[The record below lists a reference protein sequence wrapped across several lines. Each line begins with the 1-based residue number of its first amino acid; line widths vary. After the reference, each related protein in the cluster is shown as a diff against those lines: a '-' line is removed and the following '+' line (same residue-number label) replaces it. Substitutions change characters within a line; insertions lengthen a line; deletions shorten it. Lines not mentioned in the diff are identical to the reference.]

1 MSKVMLRKIMLGALC
16 AIFAACMALCC
27 VFAMAPASNVAAEG
41 SGEGST
47 SGAEDELI
55 VYEGSTFYDWAS
67 MKAYIESLHA
77 GDEETIIVGADMS
90 ANSEITV
97 PNGVSLTLT
106 SSTNDEAD
114 RKTILRASGYKG
126 ILIRVGDLADG
137 GELSVMILR
146 NIVFD
151 GNGNTNGGFV
161 NDSLIRYSDNS
172 YGEMYDGVYIQNNYL
187 VANSRS
193 NPWETEQ
200 AGAGIYLDAT
210 QNYAAEFKMYGGYN
224 GGHRTRGGRNHGG
237 AFAVDRYITQGNVN
251 IENKAAVLTI
261 NGGSVSDN
269 YAETGNGAGISLTG
283 KLIINGGLFSNNW
296 AGNDTVIYCNN
307 IAEFT
312 INGGEFCYNG
322 AGATAISA
330 IYGVAEINGG
340 KFYGNYANNVD
351 LLFHLSAWK
360 RIGCTESRL
369 TINYA
374 EFYDNYATG
383 QSTTF
388 GLIDVGQDSYLT
400 IEDCLIYNN
409 DCGYGQLFFLWDWAN
424 EVGQTRVFELNGGR
438 IYNNTARY
446 GLINSSNS
454 RNGSQIY
461 INGGEIYDNTVYGN
475 GGIIYNQNGKIVI
488 TGGEIY
494 NNKAQSGRETSDSNG
509 GAIYASGGSTEVSG
523 GEFIGN
529 TAGANGGA
537 VYIANGTFTMTGGTF
552 EGNSAAGMGG
562 AAYVTGGTFT
572 MTGGEFI
579 GNVAASYPGFYV
591 NGDINLGGDVRLE
604 GNMTSEGVE
613 QNVYLATEDAKVNIV
628 SPIAEAYIG
637 ITKLN
642 NSGVVA
648 KGSGYT
654 LQDYDALA
662 LYCDGGGDYTF
673 TVNKDLNQIVMGARS
688 AHEHVY
694 SDYRVDATCDEQGYL
709 MRVCPGCH
717 HIATWEE
724 FTDPDD
730 PAYVS
735 PDSPVYEDYGGAD
748 GGITVGGEK
757 VALAVIAPQ
766 GHAYTWV
773 NDGTDPH
780 AAYGGYFTCTHG
792 WTDVVTQEEESCG
805 SRLYL
810 KAEGIEEGGYAYTG
824 KAQTPQ
830 VWLSL
835 YSLDEEGNEIF
846 YRSITE
852 NMFTAEYA
860 DNTAA
865 GEARITLRFVTANA
879 VFNRQYTLTVPTGEN
894 MGESLGTVS
903 LTDSLSSA
911 DARPVAT
918 FTINAIPAE
927 VTVEQPA
934 IPQDGR
940 EENAW
945 YTDDADYGYFFENL
959 RKTAT
964 ADSGLMG
971 EIAGRWEWNIG
982 TAEEPVWS
990 ETPPR
995 LAAGTNVLQW
1005 RFTPTDESI
1014 TAVTGEFTVDGVEE
1028 YLPVRLNANIASV
1041 SPVTDT
1047 DGWETFKANWTF
1059 SVTYNKGNTVTLGD
1073 KSAVTAVLV
1082 GDDGTEYADL
1092 VVGTYHVKFSYT
1104 ERGETVTVTPAVSV
1118 TVIADELTGLEVVL
1132 DGAPVYDTAALEDL
1146 RAHLTVTGKHTVGE
1160 DTEVTGYTLTC
1171 VSAGGWKNEPGEYT
1185 VRVTYGQLSQEVQ
1198 VTVLANR
1205 AERLEVTFG
1214 QEKPVYTSTE
1224 KSDIADYG
1232 TLAVTVFYSDGSEKA
1247 LSYDASGM
1255 SGYTIEEGTFADG
1268 DTVAIYYKETDK
1280 AGSVASVSA
1289 QVRAVVDAVRA
1300 THISYEVKEGAHIF
1314 TSDTTPSAIK
1324 DKLTVTLHYND
1335 GTSESVEHF
1344 TVESVSLSSGGEL
1357 TFVVAAEKDGET
1369 FRTEGTVTPEEVA
1382 PESLEVALQAGAGT
1396 IYVTEDAES
1405 IKAYLTVKVLYNNGT
1420 EKELAPSEYAAAISG
1435 GELQPG
1441 SNTLVITY
1449 EGEGASLSRTFA
1461 VDAEAVYFDRIEVE
1475 VKAEYGSGTQIRD
1488 GVLFTSDDAESVK
1501 AYITVT
1507 GYWNDE
1513 TQTEIPVYSYTVT
1526 GSFEAGGQKFT
1537 VHYTDDSDRATHTAT
1552 FTANVTNVALESI
1565 TAEFRQGGNTIYANT
1580 SPDDVRSMLT
1590 VTAHY
1595 NDGTSR
1601 VISTGYTVQVNGGA
1615 GFAEDGENVI
1625 TVTYTDNEVTKE
1637 ATASGSV
1644 VVTKKALAG
1653 VRAESVQGSG
1663 VLYAS
1668 ADWNRVSGYLAVY
1681 AVYNDGSET
1690 RLSYDASGESGYTL
1704 TGNLHESET
1713 VTVLFMQ
1720 YNTQVTLN
1728 VIPVEVVSIDEVTVA
1743 DGATFYT
1750 NTSLETVKNYLTV
1763 NVTYN
1768 DGNSGTLASSEY
1780 ELTGELTAG
1789 VSTLTVS
1796 ANGQSQTVQV
1806 TVTDDAITGIA
1817 SVSASQ
1823 GGAVIYSDAT
1833 AEELKAYL
1841 TVTVTL
1847 NNGGAKA
1854 LSAEDYALEFTD
1866 GGITGEKYLIRI
1878 EGTNFLYEW
1887 ENTLSITQV
1896 EPTELEVTFEQ
1907 GDLVVL
1913 SNTPLRT
1920 LADYLTVRVKYN
1932 NSEDWTELSYGG
1944 ADGYTLSGSFGT
1956 AEADVQITVKYSYNG
1971 AEVTDTITVH
1981 VTATSATGIEA
1992 ELSAEVPVVY
2002 ATAAHASD
2010 AELKALV
2017 EGCLTVRLVYNN
2029 GAVQNLSAASYTL
2042 SVDGEWAAGEVTVK
2056 VSYNTFET
2064 TFTLNVLEA
2073 EVTNIAAEWNETAVY
2088 TNDTFDEV
2096 KSALTVTA
2104 YYNDGTS
2111 RDLESGEYAL
2121 LESEG
2126 SLALGGTVT
2135 FTVQYSDGGVLR
2147 TCDVTVTVTVNLP
2160 TAVNAEAKGGVTLY
2174 PTSSAEAVKNALT
2187 VTVTYTDGSQKEVT
2201 NFELGEYTLAAGSVS
2216 IPVSYTE
2223 RGERVETSVQVT
2235 VSEVTVGNISVS
2247 WKSGSQPTVY
2257 TSASL
2262 DSLKAL
2268 ITVTGTGTDGSTDMG
2283 EIADYTLSV
2292 QNGTWG
2298 QAGEVTVLVTYAEN
2312 VTATFT
2318 VTLTAYV
2325 LATDGVEFDQD
2336 FVIYEGYAFDD
2347 VKAQIEENLSVVL
2360 TWTDG
2365 ANHYAEHEYG
2375 IVSVTG
2381 EDGAGRVTVNY
2392 TVDGS
2397 PKSAEVTLALTEDKI
2412 VSFRIEMN
2420 GGYALYTSGSAND
2433 VTEQSRLVAVHAS
2446 GNETEESWGAYSAML
2461 QASGWAAGG
2470 EVSVTARVYNAAGD
2484 MLLGTAQVTVTV
2496 TQVRVAEFDVM
2507 ASARPGQTI
2516 WTSDTAEELFAKLS
2530 LIVYNIYNNDGSAA
2544 AAPSLTA
2551 ANLSLG
2557 GLDGTTRTVHVTY
2570 FNGYENVE
2578 TSFTVEAEEPY
2589 VVHVEAASVSGGTV
2603 TVIAGSQFD
2612 AIKQY
2617 FTVTATYSDG
2627 ETRVLDADEYTIS
2640 GDISEAGEGK
2650 ELTFACTLGEGG
2662 AEVSDTFAVTAE
2674 EAVLESIRAT
2684 FTQGSAEFY
2693 IHEFAQD
2700 LAESGLVQLVA
2711 RFNNGQEI
2719 SVTLT
2724 EEMITLPAGGL
2735 KEGQNNT
2742 VTVTYAYG
2750 DVSKTA
2756 TVEVYVT
2763 AKALESIR
2771 AEWTGEETVYTSTQ
2785 IESLKAHIMVTLVYN
2800 DGTTEETQDFEI
2812 TTTRLTAGT
2821 NRIDVQYAPEEGE
2834 ALTASFGLDVTEVKV
2849 SGITAV
2855 WTNGEQPEVYDT
2867 TDLKTLLT
2875 VTAANNDGSPAGTLA
2890 STAYRV
2896 EGTLTAGQ
2904 ECTVRIVYNADESI
2918 YFELSVQVEETLVT
2932 EITASYNENV
2942 GGYVFTSTSFEEWAQ
2957 GNGFTV
2963 TATYN
2968 NGTSR
2973 NLSKGEYTL
2982 AFTSGTA
2989 FTEGTTSVT
2998 ATYAGEDYVGAAAPS
3013 SAFDVTVYGIAVS
3026 SAEVTFGGVK
3036 VTSGDSLDTLK
3047 EQLTAALSA
3056 EVSFNNGQQYAFTIT
3071 AEYSDWQVSDGRWT
3085 AKAAWTIRGNGFADY
3100 TGESTLEI
3108 GGDVTYTITY
3118 EGVNESEL
3126 SGLTTEYTVSDADIS
3141 LGALSRDGYTFGGWS
3156 GTGVSENVF
3165 DTATAQDVTIAASW
3179 TIVAPEI
3186 SGLENVTATY
3196 TPEGTTLTAGV
3207 EETDGLMYAY
3217 QWYRGEELLSG
3228 QTGISLTL
3236 KGVAASGTYKL
3247 VVTVSGDDAQSVTAE
3262 KEVTVT
3268 INKATASA
3276 PAAPEVT
3283 GELTY
3288 GQALS
3293 DLTLTENWAWVNG
3306 DTVPAVSDSGTTGYG
3321 VRIAVDDENYDWSSV
3336 VGYTDG
3342 YYTATVTVTVNA
3354 KEITVAITPNGGTY
3368 NDVTGATAALD
3379 PESLVGEDNPTV
3391 TLTYTSTGGYNS
3403 TDVPENAGTYTV
3415 TASISDG
3422 NYKLTGPVSAEFVIK
3437 KASVIRPTEDA
3448 DADGF
3453 VYTGE
3458 QRTYMPE
3465 GFDEEKMNISG
3476 NVQTDANEDGY
3487 TVTVSLKDAANYKW
3501 ATGDASADIEF
3512 KFVIRKAAPEYEKP
3526 EDLTATYGDTLASVT
3541 LPEGWA
3547 WESEAGTFVG
3557 NAGSNTFTATFTPD
3571 DTENYNIV
3579 TGVELTV
3586 QVAKATPNVTAEV
3599 ETDGTVYTSDS
3610 LYGIGLTANAGGV
3623 AGEIA
3628 WDEGQTLTAG
3638 ENSYTWTFTPTDT
3651 DNYNTVAGSSTI
3663 IVTAVAETSIT
3674 VTKQPDKT
3682 DYTAFETFV
3691 SDGMEVTLYY
3701 NDGTSKTVS
3710 DYTLSIVGQ
3719 DDMVLRY
3726 GADGNVTV
3734 TVTYNG
3740 HTAEV
3745 QVTVKK
3751 IVVEVPS
3758 AASGLV
3764 YNGAAQVGVAENDA
3778 YTVTGGSA
3786 TNAGSYEATVTLKDS
3801 ENYAWSEAFDG
3812 KVTWS
3817 IAKADLTLGVTLEG
3831 WTYGESANTPVLSGN
3846 TAGGEVTYLYT
3857 GDGYSSDKAPTDA
3870 GKYTLTVTVAETQ
3883 NYKGGTA
3890 ECTFT
3895 VEKATAEVPEIA
3907 DKTYTGEH
3915 LDSGLADT
3923 DLYTVQEDNGGTE
3936 QGEYTVTLKLKD
3948 AANYKWASGD
3958 EDGDGVLTLTYKIAK
3973 TQNEWTEEVSI
3984 EGWTYGESA
3993 NAPAFEAKFGGD
4005 MAVVEYKPA
4014 GAEDSA
4020 YTAEVPVNAGSY
4032 MVRVTIAETDEYAV
4046 LTGTAEFT
4054 IAKAKYDM
4062 SGVAFA
4068 DKSVSYSGEAQTME
4082 ISGTLPAGV
4091 TVTYVYTKGGETVD
4105 SAVEAGEYTVTAVFA
4120 GDAAN
4125 YEPIPSMT
4133 ATLIIEKEEE
4143 ALTTGEIVGISV
4155 GGAACVGLGAAW
4167 IVLLRKKRRIGR

>member
-41 SGEGST
+41 SGEGSS

-77 GDEETIIVGADMS
+77 GDEETIIVGADMT
-90 ANSEITV
+90 ADDLIGI
-97 PNGVSLTLT
+97 PDGVKITLT
-106 SSTNDEAD
+106 SPTNDAAD
-114 RKTILRASGYKG
+114 RRTIKRSDTYHEVC
-126 ILIRVGDLADG
+126 IRVGVDASGSELAT
-137 GELSVMILR
+137 LILR
-146 NIVFD
+146 DIVIE
-151 GNGNTNGGFV
+151 GNGETTQQF
-161 NDSLIRYSDNS
+161 DDLSFLWYTDQS
-172 YGEMYDGVYIQNNYL
+172 YGEMYDGVYLRYHDIKSG
-187 VANSRS
+187 SRG
-193 NPWETEQ
+193 
-200 AGAGIYLDAT
+200 GAIYLDAS
-210 QNYAAEFKMYGGYN
+210 QSAASKFVMYGGYI
-224 GGHRTRGGRNHGG
+224 GENHSNLRSGNCG
-237 AFAVDRYITQGNVN
+237 AVAILRYVAGEVSNPATFIV
-251 IENKAAVLTI
+251 E
-261 NGGSVSDN
+261 GGSVSDN
-269 YAETGNGAGISLTG
+269 NGHDGYGAGFSVTG
-283 KLIINGGLFSNNW
+283 KLIVNGGKFFNNV
-296 AGNDTVIYCNN
+296 AGYDTVMYSDLN
-307 IAEFT
+307 AEYE
-312 INGGEFCYNG
+312 INGGEFAYNEAKVSTSITALYGSMTIRNAVFHHNRASDVDVLFHTARHARSVEDSVLTIESAIIYDNYSTNPDNKYVGLFDGAAGGHIIINDCEVYNNDLG
-322 AGATAISA
+322 AGQLFLLRPWSTITNQPISL
-330 IYGVAEINGG
+330 EINGG
-340 KFYGNYANNVD
+340 EFYENTCTDA
-351 LLFHLSAWK
+351 LFHVRNRMDPGDDEGSKA
-360 RIGCTESRL
+360 S
-369 TINYA
+369 
-374 EFYDNYATG
+374 
-383 QSTTF
+383 S
-388 GLIDVGQDSYLT
+388 V
-400 IEDCLIYNN
+400 
-409 DCGYGQLFFLWDWAN
+409 
-424 EVGQTRVFELNGGR
+424 EVTVNGGTFR
-438 IYNNTARY
+438 DNTILGGNGGVIYLESGT
-446 GLINSSNS
+446 LTV
-454 RNGSQIY
+454 
-461 INGGEIYDNTVYGN
+461 NGGEFLDNELQSGN
-475 GGIIYNQNGKIVI
+475 GGGIYL
-488 TGGEIY
+488 
-494 NNKAQSGRETSDSNG
+494 SG
-509 GAIYASGGSTEVSG
+509 
-523 GEFIGN
+523 
-529 TAGANGGA
+529 
-537 VYIANGTFTMTGGTF
+537 GTFTMTGGTF

-648 KGSGYT
+648 EGSGYT

-673 TVNKDLNQIVMGARS
+673 TVNKDLNQIEMGERS

-724 FTDPDD
+724 FTNPDD

-748 GGITVGGEK
+748 GGIMVDGEK
-757 VALAVIAPQ
+757 IALAVIAPQ

-835 YSLDEEGNEIF
+835 YSLDEDGNEIF

-865 GEARITLRFVTANA
+865 GEAKITLRFVTASA

-903 LTDSLSSA
+903 LTDSLSSS
-911 DARPVAT
+911 DAQPVVM

-982 TAEEPVWS
+982 TAEAPEWS

-1185 VRVTYGQLSQEVQ
+1185 VRVTYGQLSQEVR

-1289 QVRAVVDAVRA
+1289 EMRVVVDDVRPS
-1300 THISYEVKEGAHIF
+1300 HISYEVKEGEHIF
-1314 TSDTTPSAIK
+1314 TTDTTPTAIQ

-1461 VDAEAVYFDRIEVE
+1461 VDAEAVYFERIEVE

-1526 GSFEAGGQKFT
+1526 GSFEAGIMQTFT
-1537 VHYTDDSDRATHTAT
+1537 VHYTDDSDRATHTAR

-1841 TVTVTL
+1841 TVTVNL
-1847 NNGGAKA
+1847 NNGGTKA

-1866 GGITGEKYLIRI
+1866 GGIAGETYLIRI

-1896 EPTELEVTFEQ
+1896 APTDLDVTFEQ

-2002 ATAAHASD
+2002 ATAAHAND

-2088 TNDTFDEV
+2088 TNDTLDEV

-2104 YYNDGTS
+2104 YYNDGSS
-2111 RDLESGEYAL
+2111 RDLESGEYTL
-2121 LESEG
+2121 RESAG

-2135 FTVQYSDGGVLR
+2135 FTVQYSDGGVLM
-2147 TCDVTVTVTVNLP
+2147 TCGVTVTVTVNLP

-2174 PTSSAEAVKNALT
+2174 PTSSAETVKNALT

-2223 RGERVETSVQVT
+2223 RGERVETSVQDT

-2318 VTLTAYV
+2318 VTLTAYE

-2381 EDGAGRVTVNY
+2381 EDGGETVKVTY
-2392 TVDGS
+2392 EVDGS
-2397 PKSAEVTLALTEDKI
+2397 EKTAEVSLTLTEDAV

-2433 VTEQSRLVAVHAS
+2433 VTAQSRLVAVHAS

-2461 QASGWAAGG
+2461 QAGGWAAGG

-2650 ELTFACTLGEGG
+2650 ELTFTCTLGEGG

-2684 FTQGSAEFY
+2684 FTQGGAEFY

-2724 EEMITLPAGGL
+2724 EGMISLPAGGL

-2763 AKALESIR
+2763 AKALEGIT
-2771 AEWTGEETVYTSTQ
+2771 AEWTGEGTVYASTQ

-2800 DGTTEETQDFEI
+2800 DGTTEDAQDFEI
-2812 TTTRLTAGT
+2812 TTTHLTAGS

-2834 ALTASFGLDVTEVKV
+2834 ALTASFELDVTEVKV

-2973 NLSKGEYTL
+2973 NLAKGEYTL
-2982 AFTSGTA
+2982 AFTSGNA
-2989 FTEGTTSVT
+2989 FTEGTTGVT
-2998 ATYAGEDYVGAAAPS
+2998 ATYAGEDYAGAAAPS
-3013 SAFDVTVYGIAVS
+3013 AAFDVTVRAIEVS
-3026 SAEVTFGGVK
+3026 SAEVTFNGVK
-3036 VTSGDSLDTLK
+3036 VTSADSLDTLK

-3056 EVSFNNGQQYAFTIT
+3056 QVSFNNGQQYAFTIT

-3085 AKAAWTIRGNGFADY
+3085 AKAAWTITGEGFEAY
-3100 TGESTLEI
+3100 TGESALEI
-3108 GGDVTYTITY
+3108 GGDITYTITY
-3118 EGVNESEL
+3118 EGVNEDEL

-3141 LGALSRDGYTFGGWS
+3141 LDTLSRDGYTFGGWS
-3156 GTGVSENVF
+3156 GTGVSGNVF
-3165 DTATAQDVTIAASW
+3165 DTAAAADVTIAANW

-3186 SGLENVTATY
+3186 SGLEDVTATY

-3217 QWYRGEELLSG
+3217 QWYKGVEPLDG

-3247 VVTVSGDDAQSVTAE
+3247 VVTVSGADADNVTAE

-3268 INKATASA
+3268 IDKATASA

-3293 DLTLTENWAWVNG
+3293 ALTLTENWAWVSG

-3321 VRIAVDDENYDWSSV
+3321 VRIAVDDENYDWSGTD
-3336 VGYTDG
+3336 GYADG

-3354 KEITVAITPNGGTY
+3354 KEITVTITPNGGTY

-3379 PESLVGEDNPTV
+3379 PDALVGEDDLTV
-3391 TLTYTSTGGYNS
+3391 TLTYTSIGGYNS
-3403 TDVPENAGTYTV
+3403 TVVPTDAGTYTV

-3422 NYKLTGPVSAEFVIK
+3422 NYKLTGTVTAEFVI
-3437 KASVIRPTEDA
+3437 E
-3448 DADGF
+3448 
-3453 VYTGE
+3453 
-3458 QRTYMPE
+3458 
-3465 GFDEEKMNISG
+3465 
-3476 NVQTDANEDGY
+3476 
-3487 TVTVSLKDAANYKW
+3487 
-3501 ATGDASADIEF
+3501 
-3512 KFVIRKAAPEYEKP
+3512 KAAPDYVKP
-3526 EDLTATYGDTLASVT
+3526 ENLTATYGDVLASVV
-3541 LPEGWA
+3541 LPAGWS
-3547 WESEAGTFVG
+3547 WESEEDTLVG
-3557 NAGSNTFTATFTPD
+3557 NAGSNTFTAAFTPD
-3571 DTENYNIV
+3571 DTANYNIV

-3586 QVAKATPNVTAEV
+3586 QVAKATPNVTATV
-3599 ETDGTVYTSDS
+3599 NTDGTVYTSDS
-3610 LYGIGLTANAGGV
+3610 LYEIEITAEAGGV
-3623 AGEIA
+3623 AGEIV
-3628 WDEGQTLTAG
+3628 WNEGQTLTAG

-3651 DNYNTVAGSSTI
+3651 DNYNTVTGSSEI
-3663 IVTAVAETSIT
+3663 AVSAMEETGIT
-3674 VTKQPDKT
+3674 VTKQPTKT
-3682 DYTAFETFV
+3682 DYTALESFAA
-3691 SDGMEVTLYY
+3691 DGMEVTLYY
-3701 NDGTSKTVS
+3701 ADGASKVIS
-3710 DYTLSIVGQ
+3710 DYTLSIAGQ

-3726 GADGNVTV
+3726 GTDGSVTV

-3758 AASGLV
+3758 AVSGLV
-3764 YNGAAQVGVAENDA
+3764 YNGSVQVGVAENDA

-3786 TNAGSYEATVTLKDS
+3786 TSAGNYEATVALRDS
-3801 ENYAWSEAFDG
+3801 ENYVWSGVFNG
-3812 KVTWS
+3812 TISWS
-3817 IAKADLTLGVTLEG
+3817 
-3831 WTYGESANTPVLSGN
+3831 
-3846 TAGGEVTYLYT
+3846 
-3857 GDGYSSDKAPTDA
+3857 
-3870 GKYTLTVTVAETQ
+3870 
-3883 NYKGGTA
+3883 
-3890 ECTFT
+3890 
-3895 VEKATAEVPEIA
+3895 
-3907 DKTYTGEH
+3907 
-3915 LDSGLADT
+3915 
-3923 DLYTVQEDNGGTE
+3923 
-3936 QGEYTVTLKLKD
+3936 
-3948 AANYKWASGD
+3948 
-3958 EDGDGVLTLTYKIAK
+3958 
-3973 TQNEWTEEVSI
+3973 
-3984 EGWTYGESA
+3984 
-3993 NAPAFEAKFGGD
+3993 
-4005 MAVVEYKPA
+4005 
-4014 GAEDSA
+4014 
-4020 YTAEVPVNAGSY
+4020 
-4032 MVRVTIAETDEYAV
+4032 
-4046 LTGTAEFT
+4046 

-4062 SGVAFA
+4062 SGVTFE
-4068 DKSVSYSGEAQTME
+4068 DKTVGYSGEAQTIE

-4091 TVTYVYTKGGETVD
+4091 TVTYTYTKDGETVD
-4105 SAVEAGEYTVTAVFA
+4105 SAAEAGEYTVTAVFA
-4120 GDAAN
+4120 GDADN
-4125 YEPIPSMT
+4125 YEAIASMT
-4133 ATLIIEKEEE
+4133 ATLTVE
-4143 ALTTGEIVGISV
+4143 ASGTGITGGEIAGLAV
-4155 GGAACVGLGAAW
+4155 GGAACVGLG
-4167 IVLLRKKRRIGR
+4167 IVLVVLRRKTRRLGR

>member
-1 MSKVMLRKIMLGALC
+1 M
-16 AIFAACMALCC
+16 
-27 VFAMAPASNVAAEG
+27 
-41 SGEGST
+41 
-47 SGAEDELI
+47 
-55 VYEGSTFYDWAS
+55 
-67 MKAYIESLHA
+67 
-77 GDEETIIVGADMS
+77 
-90 ANSEITV
+90 
-97 PNGVSLTLT
+97 
-106 SSTNDEAD
+106 
-114 RKTILRASGYKG
+114 
-126 ILIRVGDLADG
+126 
-137 GELSVMILR
+137 
-146 NIVFD
+146 
-151 GNGNTNGGFV
+151 
-161 NDSLIRYSDNS
+161 
-172 YGEMYDGVYIQNNYL
+172 
-187 VANSRS
+187 
-193 NPWETEQ
+193 
-200 AGAGIYLDAT
+200 
-210 QNYAAEFKMYGGYN
+210 
-224 GGHRTRGGRNHGG
+224 
-237 AFAVDRYITQGNVN
+237 
-251 IENKAAVLTI
+251 
-261 NGGSVSDN
+261 
-269 YAETGNGAGISLTG
+269 
-283 KLIINGGLFSNNW
+283 
-296 AGNDTVIYCNN
+296 
-307 IAEFT
+307 
-312 INGGEFCYNG
+312 
-322 AGATAISA
+322 
-330 IYGVAEINGG
+330 
-340 KFYGNYANNVD
+340 
-351 LLFHLSAWK
+351 
-360 RIGCTESRL
+360 
-369 TINYA
+369 
-374 EFYDNYATG
+374 
-383 QSTTF
+383 
-388 GLIDVGQDSYLT
+388 
-400 IEDCLIYNN
+400 
-409 DCGYGQLFFLWDWAN
+409 
-424 EVGQTRVFELNGGR
+424 
-438 IYNNTARY
+438 
-446 GLINSSNS
+446 
-454 RNGSQIY
+454 
-461 INGGEIYDNTVYGN
+461 
-475 GGIIYNQNGKIVI
+475 
-488 TGGEIY
+488 
-494 NNKAQSGRETSDSNG
+494 
-509 GAIYASGGSTEVSG
+509 
-523 GEFIGN
+523 
-529 TAGANGGA
+529 
-537 VYIANGTFTMTGGTF
+537 
-552 EGNSAAGMGG
+552 
-562 AAYVTGGTFT
+562 
-572 MTGGEFI
+572 
-579 GNVAASYPGFYV
+579 
-591 NGDINLGGDVRLE
+591 
-604 GNMTSEGVE
+604 
-613 QNVYLATEDAKVNIV
+613 
-628 SPIAEAYIG
+628 
-637 ITKLN
+637 
-642 NSGVVA
+642 
-648 KGSGYT
+648 
-654 LQDYDALA
+654 
-662 LYCDGGGDYTF
+662 
-673 TVNKDLNQIVMGARS
+673 
-688 AHEHVY
+688 
-694 SDYRVDATCDEQGYL
+694 
-709 MRVCPGCH
+709 
-717 HIATWEE
+717 
-724 FTDPDD
+724 
-730 PAYVS
+730 
-735 PDSPVYEDYGGAD
+735 
-748 GGITVGGEK
+748 
-757 VALAVIAPQ
+757 
-766 GHAYTWV
+766 
-773 NDGTDPH
+773 
-780 AAYGGYFTCTHG
+780 
-792 WTDVVTQEEESCG
+792 
-805 SRLYL
+805 
-810 KAEGIEEGGYAYTG
+810 
-824 KAQTPQ
+824 
-830 VWLSL
+830 
-835 YSLDEEGNEIF
+835 
-846 YRSITE
+846 
-852 NMFTAEYA
+852 
-860 DNTAA
+860 
-865 GEARITLRFVTANA
+865 
-879 VFNRQYTLTVPTGEN
+879 
-894 MGESLGTVS
+894 
-903 LTDSLSSA
+903 
-911 DARPVAT
+911 
-918 FTINAIPAE
+918 
-927 VTVEQPA
+927 
-934 IPQDGR
+934 
-940 EENAW
+940 
-945 YTDDADYGYFFENL
+945 
-959 RKTAT
+959 
-964 ADSGLMG
+964 
-971 EIAGRWEWNIG
+971 
-982 TAEEPVWS
+982 
-990 ETPPR
+990 
-995 LAAGTNVLQW
+995 
-1005 RFTPTDESI
+1005 
-1014 TAVTGEFTVDGVEE
+1014 
-1028 YLPVRLNANIASV
+1028 
-1041 SPVTDT
+1041 
-1047 DGWETFKANWTF
+1047 
-1059 SVTYNKGNTVTLGD
+1059 
-1073 KSAVTAVLV
+1073 LV
-1082 GDDGTEYADL
+1082 GDDGREYADL

-1132 DGAPVYDTAALEDL
+1132 DDAPVYDTAALEDL
-1146 RAHLTVTGKHTVGE
+1146 RAHLTVTGKHTVGD

-1232 TLAVTVFYSDGSEKA
+1232 TLAVTVFYSDGSEKV

-1289 QVRAVVDAVRA
+1289 EVRVVVDDVRPS
-1300 THISYEVKEGAHIF
+1300 HISYEVKEGEHIF
-1314 TSDTTPSAIK
+1314 TTDTTPTAIQ

-1382 PESLEVALQAGAGT
+1382 PESLEVALRAGAGT

-1420 EKELAPSEYAAAISG
+1420 EKELAPSDYAAAISG

-1461 VDAEAVYFDRIEVE
+1461 VDAEAVYFERIEVE

-1526 GSFEAGGQKFT
+1526 GSFAAGMQTFT

-1552 FTANVTNVALESI
+1552 FTANVTEVALESI

-1580 SPDDVRSMLT
+1580 SPDDVRSMLR
-1590 VTAHY
+1590 VVAHY

-1713 VTVLFMQ
+1713 VTVLYKQ
-1720 YNTQVTLN
+1720 YNAQATLN
-1728 VIPVEVVSIDEVTVA
+1728 VIPVEVVSIDEVTVEG
-1743 DGATFYT
+1743 GATFYT

-1763 NVTYN
+1763 KVAYN
-1768 DGNSGTLASSEY
+1768 DGNSGTLAPSEY
-1780 ELTGELTAG
+1780 ELTGEMTAG
-1789 VSTLTVS
+1789 EAELTVS
-1796 ANGQSQTVQV
+1796 VNGQSQTVQV

-1841 TVTVTL
+1841 TVTVNL
-1847 NNGGAKA
+1847 NNGGTKA

-1866 GGITGEKYLIRI
+1866 GGIAGETYLIRI

-1896 EPTELEVTFEQ
+1896 APTELDVTFEQ

-1992 ELSAEVPVVY
+1992 ELSAEVPVIY

-2088 TNDTFDEV
+2088 TNDTLDEV

-2104 YYNDGTS
+2104 YYNDGSS
-2111 RDLESGEYAL
+2111 RDLESGEYTL
-2121 LESEG
+2121 RESAG

-2135 FTVQYSDGGVLR
+2135 FMVQYSEGGALR
-2147 TCDVTVTVTVNLP
+2147 TYNVTVTVTVNVP

-2247 WKSGSQPTVY
+2247 WKSGSQPAVY

-2268 ITVTGTGTDGSTDMG
+2268 ITVTGTGTDGSTNMG

-2292 QNGTWG
+2292 QTGTWG
-2298 QAGEVTVLVTYAEN
+2298 QEGEVTVLVTYAEN

-2318 VTLTAYV
+2318 VTLTAYE
-2325 LATDGVEFDQD
+2325 LATDGVEFNQD
-2336 FVIYEGYAFDD
+2336 FVIYEGYTFDD

-2381 EDGAGRVTVNY
+2381 EDG
-2392 TVDGS
+2392 
-2397 PKSAEVTLALTEDKI
+2397 
-2412 VSFRIEMN
+2412 
-2420 GGYALYTSGSAND
+2420 
-2433 VTEQSRLVAVHAS
+2433 
-2446 GNETEESWGAYSAML
+2446 
-2461 QASGWAAGG
+2461 G
-2470 EVSVTARVYNAAGD
+2470 E
-2484 MLLGTAQVTVTV
+2484 
-2496 TQVRVAEFDVM
+2496 
-2507 ASARPGQTI
+2507 
-2516 WTSDTAEELFAKLS
+2516 
-2530 LIVYNIYNNDGSAA
+2530 
-2544 AAPSLTA
+2544 
-2551 ANLSLG
+2551 
-2557 GLDGTTRTVHVTY
+2557 
-2570 FNGYENVE
+2570 
-2578 TSFTVEAEEPY
+2578 
-2589 VVHVEAASVSGGTV
+2589 
-2603 TVIAGSQFD
+2603 TVIHD
-2612 AIKQY
+2612 
-2617 FTVTATYSDG
+2617 
-2627 ETRVLDADEYTIS
+2627 
-2640 GDISEAGEGK
+2640 
-2650 ELTFACTLGEGG
+2650 
-2662 AEVSDTFAVTAE
+2662 
-2674 EAVLESIRAT
+2674 
-2684 FTQGSAEFY
+2684 
-2693 IHEFAQD
+2693 FAQD
-2700 LAESGLVQLVA
+2700 LAASGLVQLVA

-2724 EEMITLPAGGL
+2724 DGMISLPADGL

-2756 TVEVYVT
+2756 TIEVYVT
-2763 AKALESIR
+2763 AKALEGIT
-2771 AEWTGEETVYTSTQ
+2771 AEWTGEGTVYTSTQ

-2800 DGTTEETQDFEI
+2800 DGTTEDAQDFEI

-2973 NLSKGEYTL
+2973 NLAKGEYTL
-2982 AFTSGTA
+2982 AFTSGNA
-2989 FTEGTTSVT
+2989 FTEGTTGVT
-2998 ATYAGEDYVGAAAPS
+2998 ATYAGEDYAGAAAPS
-3013 SAFDVTVYGIAVS
+3013 AAFDVTVRAIEVS
-3026 SAEVTFGGVK
+3026 SAEVTFNGVK
-3036 VTSGDSLDTLK
+3036 VTSADSLETLK
-3047 EQLTAALSA
+3047 DKFTAALSA
-3056 EVSFNNGQQYAFTIT
+3056 QVSFNNGQQYAFTIT

-3100 TGESTLEI
+3100 AGESTLEI

-3118 EGVNESEL
+3118 EGVSEGEL
-3126 SGLTTEYTVSDADIS
+3126 ASLTQEYTVSDAD
-3141 LGALSRDGYTFGGWS
+3141 LELTAFSREGYTFGGWS
-3156 GTGVSENVF
+3156 GTGVSGNVF

-3217 QWYRGEELLSG
+3217 QWYKGVEPLDG

-3247 VVTVSGDDAQSVTAE
+3247 VVTVSGDDADNVTAE

-3268 INKATASA
+3268 INKAAASVPVA
-3276 PAAPEVT
+3276 PKVT

-3293 DLTLTENWAWVNG
+3293 ALTLTENWAWVNG

-3321 VRIAVDDENYDWSSV
+3321 VRIAVDDENYDWSGTD
-3336 VGYTDG
+3336 GYADG

-3354 KEITVAITPNGGTY
+3354 KEITVTITPNGGTY

-3379 PESLVGEDNPTV
+3379 PDALVGEDDLTV

-3403 TDVPENAGTYTV
+3403 TDVPTDAGTYTV

-3422 NYKLTGPVSAEFVIK
+3422 NYKLTGMVTAEFVIE

-3448 DADGF
+3448 EGF

-3487 TVTVSLKDAANYKW
+3487 TVTVSLKDADNYKW
-3501 ATGDASADIEF
+3501 ATGDTSADIEF
-3512 KFVIRKAAPEYEKP
+3512 EFVIRKAAPDYEKP
-3526 EDLTATYGDTLASVT
+3526 ENLTATYGDVLASVD
-3541 LPEGWA
+3541 LPAGWS
-3547 WESEAGTFVG
+3547 WESEEDTLVG
-3557 NAGSNTFTATFTPD
+3557 NAGSNTFTAAFTPD
-3571 DTENYNIV
+3571 DTANYNIV

-3586 QVAKATPNVTAEV
+3586 QVAKATPNVTATV
-3599 ETDGTVYTSDS
+3599 NTDGTVYTSDS
-3610 LYGIGLTANAGGV
+3610 LYEIEITADAGGV
-3623 AGEIA
+3623 AGEIV
-3628 WDEGQTLTAG
+3628 WNEGQALTAG

-3651 DNYNTVAGSSTI
+3651 DNYNTVTGSSKI
-3663 IVTAVAETSIT
+3663 AVSAMEETGIT
-3674 VTKQPDKT
+3674 VTKQPTKT
-3682 DYTAFETFV
+3682 DYTALESFAA
-3691 SDGMEVTLYY
+3691 DGMEVTLYY
-3701 NDGTSKTVS
+3701 ADGASKVIS
-3710 DYTLSIVGQ
+3710 DYTLSIAGQ

-3726 GADGNVTV
+3726 GTDGSVTV
-3734 TVTYNG
+3734 KVTYNG

-3745 QVTVKK
+3745 QVTVEK

-3758 AASGLV
+3758 AVTGLV
-3764 YNGAAQVGVAENDA
+3764 YNGSVQVGVAENDA

-3786 TNAGSYEATVTLKDS
+3786 TSAGNYEATVTLKDG
-3801 ENYAWSEAFDG
+3801 ENYAWSEEFDG
-3812 KVTWS
+3812 TISWS
-3817 IAKADLTLGVTLEG
+3817 
-3831 WTYGESANTPVLSGN
+3831 
-3846 TAGGEVTYLYT
+3846 
-3857 GDGYSSDKAPTDA
+3857 
-3870 GKYTLTVTVAETQ
+3870 
-3883 NYKGGTA
+3883 
-3890 ECTFT
+3890 
-3895 VEKATAEVPEIA
+3895 
-3907 DKTYTGEH
+3907 
-3915 LDSGLADT
+3915 
-3923 DLYTVQEDNGGTE
+3923 
-3936 QGEYTVTLKLKD
+3936 
-3948 AANYKWASGD
+3948 
-3958 EDGDGVLTLTYKIAK
+3958 
-3973 TQNEWTEEVSI
+3973 
-3984 EGWTYGESA
+3984 
-3993 NAPAFEAKFGGD
+3993 
-4005 MAVVEYKPA
+4005 
-4014 GAEDSA
+4014 
-4020 YTAEVPVNAGSY
+4020 
-4032 MVRVTIAETDEYAV
+4032 
-4046 LTGTAEFT
+4046 

-4062 SGVAFA
+4062 SGVAFE
-4068 DKSVSYSGEAQTME
+4068 DKIVSYSGEAQT
-4082 ISGTLPAGV
+4082 IAVSGTLPAGV
-4091 TVTYVYTKGGETVD
+4091 TVTYVYTKDGKAVD
-4105 SAVEAGEYTVTAVFA
+4105 SAAEAGEYTVTAVFA

-4133 ATLIIEKEEE
+4133 ATLTVE
-4143 ALTTGEIVGISV
+4143 ASGTGITGGEIAGLAV
-4155 GGAACVGLGAAW
+4155 GGAACVGLG
-4167 IVLLRKKRRIGR
+4167 IVLVVLRRKTRRLGR

>member
-41 SGEGST
+41 SGEGSA

-67 MKAYIESLHA
+67 MKTYIESLPA
-77 GDEETIIVGADMS
+77 GSDETVIVGADMTADS
-90 ANSEITV
+90 NITV
-97 PNGVSLTLT
+97 PDGVKIILTSANNDENDAKVIIRAASYTGSFFTVGTNTVGETVNLTLQHI
-106 SSTNDEAD
+106 
-114 RKTILRASGYKG
+114 IL
-126 ILIRVGDLADG
+126 DG
-137 GELSVMILR
+137 GSVNTTNGSLLVYYCNSDSYIEDGAILR
-146 NIVFD
+146 NNYSSN
-151 GNGNTNGGFV
+151 GNGSAIYVGSVSNKGGKVTMNAGLITGNKITTRRTSGNGGTI
-161 NDSLIRYSDNS
+161 NL
-172 YGEMYDGVYIQNNYL
+172 
-187 VANSRS
+187 
-193 NPWETEQ
+193 
-200 AGAGIYLDAT
+200 
-210 QNYAAEFKMYGGYN
+210 
-224 GGHRTRGGRNHGG
+224 TRGGRVSTVVNPEHAPGEFIMNGG
-237 AFAVDRYITQGNVN
+237 EISYNASLGQGAAFMISG
-251 IENKAAVLTI
+251 KATVTGGKIIHNTANQDTCFYVVSSRGQLVINDEKGDNLEVAYNYAEVSVGIAAIYGSSTI
-261 NGGSVSDN
+261 NGGV
-269 YAETGNGAGISLTG
+269 YHHNGAG
-283 KLIINGGLFSNNW
+283 NRMGGF
-296 AGNDTVIYCNN
+296 
-307 IAEFT
+307 
-312 INGGEFCYNG
+312 
-322 AGATAISA
+322 
-330 IYGVAEINGG
+330 
-340 KFYGNYANNVD
+340 
-351 LLFHLSAWK
+351 
-360 RIGCTESRL
+360 
-369 TINYA
+369 
-374 EFYDNYATG
+374 
-383 QSTTF
+383 
-388 GLIDVGQDSYLT
+388 
-400 IEDCLIYNN
+400 
-409 DCGYGQLFFLWDWAN
+409 
-424 EVGQTRVFELNGGR
+424 
-438 IYNNTARY
+438 
-446 GLINSSNS
+446 
-454 RNGSQIY
+454 Y
-461 INGGEIYDNTVYGN
+461 INGNITVNLNGITMYENYIDGTGDVSAMCGGAAIYMGNGTLNLYNGVFYNNYIKQSAGTAWGGGFIRVTAGTTNIYDCEVYNNSAPEDGGAFYLLGGTVNLYDGVFRDN
-475 GGIIYNQNGKIVI
+475 SAGGSGSGIYMQNG
-488 TGGEIY
+488 TFNMYGGTFEG
-494 NNKAQSGRETSDSNG
+494 NSAGET
-509 GAIYASGGSTEVSG
+509 
-523 GEFIGN
+523 
-529 TAGANGGA
+529 GGA
-537 VYIANGTFTMTGGTF
+537 VYIANGTFNMTGG
-552 EGNSAAGMGG
+552 S
-562 AAYVTGGTFT
+562 
-572 MTGGEFI
+572 FI
-579 GNVAASYPGFYV
+579 GNSAASYPGFYV
-591 NGDINLGGDVRLE
+591 NGDINLGGDVRIE
-604 GNMTSEGVE
+604 GNTTSAGVE

-637 ITKLN
+637 ITKLD

-648 KGSGYT
+648 VGSGYT

-673 TVNKDLNQIVMGARS
+673 TVNKDSNQIEMGAKA
-688 AHEHVY
+688 AHEHSY
-694 SDYRVDATCDEQGYL
+694 TDYRVDATCDEQGYL

-717 HIATWEE
+717 HIATWVE
-724 FTDPDD
+724 FTNPGD

-748 GGITVGGEK
+748 GGIMVDGEK
-757 VALAVIAPQ
+757 TALAVIAPQ

-780 AAYGGYFTCTHG
+780 AAYGGYFACTHS
-792 WTDVVTQEEESCG
+792 WTDVVTQEEVTCE

-810 KAEGIEEGGYAYTG
+810 KAEGIEEGGYDYTG

-835 YSLDEEGNEIF
+835 YSLDEDGNEIF

-865 GEARITLRFVTANA
+865 GEAKITLRFVTANA

-903 LTDSLSSA
+903 LTDSLSSS
-911 DARPVAT
+911 DARPVVT
-918 FTINAIPAE
+918 FTINVIPAE

-959 RKTAT
+959 DKTAT

-982 TAEEPVWS
+982 TAEAPEWS

-1059 SVTYNKGNTVTLGD
+1059 SVTYNKGNTVTLDD

-1289 QVRAVVDAVRA
+1289 EMRVVVDDVRPS
-1300 THISYEVKEGAHIF
+1300 HISYEVKEGEHIF
-1314 TSDTTPSAIK
+1314 TTDTAPSAIK

-1335 GTSESVEHF
+1335 GTSEPVETF
-1344 TVESVSLSSGGEL
+1344 TVESVSVSSSGTL
-1357 TFVVAAEKDGET
+1357 TFVVAAEQGGET
-1369 FRTEGTVTPEEVA
+1369 YRTEGTVTPEEVA
-1382 PESLEVALQAGAGT
+1382 PESLEVALRAGAGT

-1475 VKAEYGSGTQIRD
+1475 VKAGYGSGTQIRD
-1488 GVLFTSDDAESVK
+1488 GVLYTSDDAESVK

-1526 GSFEAGGQKFT
+1526 GSFAAGMQTFT

-1580 SPDDVRSMLT
+1580 QPDAIRSMLR
-1590 VTAHY
+1590 VVAHY
-1595 NDGTSR
+1595 NDGTEK
-1601 VISTGYTVQVNGGA
+1601 VISTGYTVRVNDGA

-1668 ADWNRVSGYLAVY
+1668 ADWNKVAGYLAVY

-1768 DGNSGTLASSEY
+1768 DGNSGTLAPSEY

-1806 TVTDDAITGIA
+1806 TVADDAITGIA

-1841 TVTVTL
+1841 TVTVNL
-1847 NNGGAKA
+1847 NNGGTKA

-1866 GGITGEKYLIRI
+1866 GGIAGETYLIRI

-1896 EPTELEVTFEQ
+1896 APTELDAMFEQ

-1971 AEVTDTITVH
+1971 KEVTDTITVH
-1981 VTATSATGIEA
+1981 VTATSETGIEA
-1992 ELSAEVPVVY
+1992 ELSAEVPVIY

-2029 GAVQNLSAASYTL
+2029 GAVQNLSAASYRL

-2073 EVTNIAAEWNETAVY
+2073 EVTRIAAEWNETAVY
-2088 TNDTFDEV
+2088 TNDTLDEV

-2104 YYNDGTS
+2104 YYNDGSS
-2111 RDLESGEYAL
+2111 RDLESGEYTL
-2121 LESEG
+2121 RESAG

-2135 FTVQYSDGGVLR
+2135 FMVQYSDGGVLM
-2147 TCDVTVTVTVNLP
+2147 TCGVTVTVTVNVP
-2160 TAVNAEAKGGVTLY
+2160 TAVNAEAKGGATLY

-2187 VTVTYTDGSQKEVT
+2187 VTVTYKDGSEKQVT
-2201 NFELGEYTLAAGSVS
+2201 DFGLGEYTLTAGSVS
-2216 IPVSYTE
+2216 IPVTYTE
-2223 RGERVETSVQVT
+2223 RGETVETSVEVT
-2235 VSEVTVGNISVS
+2235 VSEIEIGSIAVS
-2247 WKSGSQPTVY
+2247 WKDGAQPTVY

-2283 EIADYTLSV
+2283 EVADYALSV

-2318 VTLTAYV
+2318 VTLTAYT
-2325 LATDGVEFDQD
+2325 LASDGVEFDQD
-2336 FVIYEGYAFDD
+2336 FVIYEGYTFDD
-2347 VKAQIEENLSVVL
+2347 VKEQIEENLSVVL

-2365 ANHYAEHEYG
+2365 ANHYGEHEYE
-2375 IVSVTG
+2375 IVSVAG
-2381 EDGAGRVTVNY
+2381 EDGGETVKVTY
-2392 TVDGS
+2392 EVDGS
-2397 PKSAEVTLALTEDKI
+2397 EKTAEVSLTLTEDAV

-2433 VTEQSRLVAVHAS
+2433 VTAQSRLVAVHAS

-2470 EVSVTARVYNAAGD
+2470 EVLVTARVYNAAGN

-2496 TQVRVAEFDVM
+2496 TQVRVAEFDVT

-2589 VVHVEAASVSGGTV
+2589 VVQVEAASVSGGTV

-2650 ELTFACTLGEGG
+2650 ELTFTCTLGEDG

-2684 FTQGSAEFY
+2684 FTQGGAEFY

-2724 EEMITLPAGGL
+2724 EGMISLPAGGL

-2750 DVSKTA
+2750 DVSKTV

-2763 AKALESIR
+2763 AKALEGIT
-2771 AEWTGEETVYTSTQ
+2771 AEWTGEGTVYTSTQ

-2800 DGTTEETQDFEI
+2800 DGTTEEAQDFEI

-2834 ALTASFGLDVTEVKV
+2834 ALTASFELDVTEVKV

-2973 NLSKGEYTL
+2973 NLAKGEYTL
-2982 AFTSGTA
+2982 AFTSGNA
-2989 FTEGTTSVT
+2989 FTEGTTGVT
-2998 ATYAGEDYVGAAAPS
+2998 ATYAGEDYAGAAAPS
-3013 SAFDVTVYGIAVS
+3013 AAFDVTVRAIEVS
-3026 SAEVTFGGVK
+3026 SAEVTFNGVK
-3036 VTSGDSLDTLK
+3036 VTSADSLETLK
-3047 EQLTAALSA
+3047 DKFTAALSA
-3056 EVSFNNGQQYAFTIT
+3056 QVSFNNGQQYAFTIT

-3100 TGESTLEI
+3100 AGESTLEI

-3118 EGVNESEL
+3118 EGVSEGEL
-3126 SGLTTEYTVSDADIS
+3126 ASLTQEYTVSDAD
-3141 LGALSRDGYTFGGWS
+3141 LELTAFSREGYTFVGWS
-3156 GTGVSENVF
+3156 GTGVSESTF
-3165 DTATAQDVTIAASW
+3165 DTATAADVTITASW
-3179 TIVAPEI
+3179 TLVTPEI
-3186 SGLENVTATY
+3186 SGLENVTVTY

-3217 QWYRGEELLSG
+3217 QWYKGGEPLDG

-3247 VVTVSGDDAQSVTAE
+3247 VVTVSGDDADNVTAE
-3262 KEVTVT
+3262 KEVAVT
-3268 INKATASA
+3268 INKATASV

-3293 DLTLTENWAWVNG
+3293 ALTLTENWAWVNG

-3321 VRIAVDDENYDWSSV
+3321 VRIAVDDENHDWSGTD
-3336 VGYTDG
+3336 GYVDG

-3354 KEITVAITPNGGTY
+3354 KEITVTITPNGGTY

-3379 PESLVGEDNPTV
+3379 PDALVGEDDLTV

-3403 TDVPENAGTYTV
+3403 TDVPTDAGTYTV

-3422 NYKLTGPVSAEFVIK
+3422 NYKLTG
-3437 KASVIRPTEDA
+3437 
-3448 DADGF
+3448 
-3453 VYTGE
+3453 
-3458 QRTYMPE
+3458 
-3465 GFDEEKMNISG
+3465 
-3476 NVQTDANEDGY
+3476 
-3487 TVTVSLKDAANYKW
+3487 TVTA
-3501 ATGDASADIEF
+3501 E
-3512 KFVIRKAAPEYEKP
+3512 FVIRKAAPDYEKP
-3526 EDLTATYGDTLASVT
+3526 ENLIATYGDTLASVT
-3541 LPEGWA
+3541 LPAGWS
-3547 WESEAGTFVG
+3547 WESEGDTLVG
-3557 NAGSNTFTATFTPD
+3557 NAGSNTFTAAFTPD
-3571 DTENYNIV
+3571 DTANYNIV

-3586 QVAKATPNVTAEV
+3586 QVAKATPNVTATV
-3599 ETDGTVYTSDS
+3599 NTDGTVYTSDS
-3610 LYGIGLTANAGGV
+3610 LYKIKITADAGGV
-3623 AGEIA
+3623 AGEIV
-3628 WDEGQTLTAG
+3628 WNEGQALTAG

-3651 DNYNTVAGSSTI
+3651 DNYNTVTGSSK
-3663 IVTAVAETSIT
+3663 IVVSAMKETGIT
-3674 VTKQPDKT
+3674 VTKQPTKT
-3682 DYTAFETFV
+3682 DYTALESFAA
-3691 SDGMEVTLYY
+3691 DGMEVTLHYA
-3701 NDGTSKTVS
+3701 DDASKVIS
-3710 DYTLSIVGQ
+3710 DYTLSIEGQ

-3726 GADGNVTV
+3726 GTDGSVTV

-3740 HTAEV
+3740 HTAKV
-3745 QVTVKK
+3745 QVTVEK

-3758 AASGLV
+3758 AVSGLV
-3764 YNGAAQVGVAENDA
+3764 YNGSVQVGVAENDA

-3786 TNAGSYEATVTLKDS
+3786 TSAGNYEATVALRDS
-3801 ENYAWSEAFDG
+3801 ENYVWSGVFNG
-3812 KVTWS
+3812 TISWS
-3817 IAKADLTLGVTLEG
+3817 
-3831 WTYGESANTPVLSGN
+3831 
-3846 TAGGEVTYLYT
+3846 
-3857 GDGYSSDKAPTDA
+3857 
-3870 GKYTLTVTVAETQ
+3870 
-3883 NYKGGTA
+3883 
-3890 ECTFT
+3890 
-3895 VEKATAEVPEIA
+3895 
-3907 DKTYTGEH
+3907 
-3915 LDSGLADT
+3915 
-3923 DLYTVQEDNGGTE
+3923 
-3936 QGEYTVTLKLKD
+3936 
-3948 AANYKWASGD
+3948 
-3958 EDGDGVLTLTYKIAK
+3958 
-3973 TQNEWTEEVSI
+3973 
-3984 EGWTYGESA
+3984 
-3993 NAPAFEAKFGGD
+3993 
-4005 MAVVEYKPA
+4005 
-4014 GAEDSA
+4014 
-4020 YTAEVPVNAGSY
+4020 
-4032 MVRVTIAETDEYAV
+4032 
-4046 LTGTAEFT
+4046 

-4062 SGVAFA
+4062 SGIAFE
-4068 DKSVSYSGEAQTME
+4068 DKTVSHSGEAQTIA

-4091 TVTYVYTKGGETVD
+4091 TVTYTYAKDGETVD
-4105 SAVEAGEYTVTAVFA
+4105 GAVEAGEYTVTAVFT

-4133 ATLIIEKEEE
+4133 ATLTVE
-4143 ALTTGEIVGISV
+4143 ASGTGITGGEIAGLAV
-4155 GGAACVGLGAAW
+4155 GGAVCVGLGAAW

>member
-41 SGEGST
+41 SGEGSS

-77 GDEETIIVGADMS
+77 GDEETIIVGADMT
-90 ANSEITV
+90 ADDLIGI
-97 PNGVSLTLT
+97 PDGVKITLT
-106 SSTNDEAD
+106 SPTNDAAD
-114 RKTILRASGYKG
+114 RRTIKRSDTYHEVC
-126 ILIRVGDLADG
+126 IRVGVDASGSELAT
-137 GELSVMILR
+137 LILR
-146 NIVFD
+146 DIVIE
-151 GNGNTNGGFV
+151 GNGETTQQF
-161 NDSLIRYSDNS
+161 DDLSFLWYTDQS
-172 YGEMYDGVYIQNNYL
+172 YGEMYDGVYLRYHDIKSG
-187 VANSRS
+187 SRG
-193 NPWETEQ
+193 
-200 AGAGIYLDAT
+200 GAIYLDAS
-210 QNYAAEFKMYGGYN
+210 QSAASKFVMYGGYI
-224 GGHRTRGGRNHGG
+224 GENHSNLRSGNCG
-237 AFAVDRYITQGNVN
+237 AVAILRYVAGEVSNPATFIV
-251 IENKAAVLTI
+251 E
-261 NGGSVSDN
+261 GGSVSDN
-269 YAETGNGAGISLTG
+269 NGHDGYGAGFSVTG
-283 KLIINGGLFSNNW
+283 KLIVNGGKFFNNV
-296 AGNDTVIYCNN
+296 AGYDTVMYSDLN
-307 IAEFT
+307 AEYE
-312 INGGEFCYNG
+312 INGGEFAYNEAKVSTSITALYGSMTIRNAVFHHNRASDVDVLFHTARHARSVEDSVLTIESAIIYDNYSTNPDNKYVGLFDGAAGGHIIINDCEVYNNDLG
-322 AGATAISA
+322 AGQLFLLRPWSTITNQPISL
-330 IYGVAEINGG
+330 EINGG
-340 KFYGNYANNVD
+340 EFYENTCTDA
-351 LLFHLSAWK
+351 LFHVRNRMDPGDDEGSKA
-360 RIGCTESRL
+360 S
-369 TINYA
+369 
-374 EFYDNYATG
+374 
-383 QSTTF
+383 S
-388 GLIDVGQDSYLT
+388 V
-400 IEDCLIYNN
+400 
-409 DCGYGQLFFLWDWAN
+409 
-424 EVGQTRVFELNGGR
+424 EVTVNGGTFR
-438 IYNNTARY
+438 DNTILGGNGGVIYLESGT
-446 GLINSSNS
+446 LTV
-454 RNGSQIY
+454 
-461 INGGEIYDNTVYGN
+461 NGGEFLDNELQSGN
-475 GGIIYNQNGKIVI
+475 GGGIYL
-488 TGGEIY
+488 
-494 NNKAQSGRETSDSNG
+494 SG
-509 GAIYASGGSTEVSG
+509 
-523 GEFIGN
+523 
-529 TAGANGGA
+529 
-537 VYIANGTFTMTGGTF
+537 GTFTMTGGTF

-648 KGSGYT
+648 EGSGYT

-673 TVNKDLNQIVMGARS
+673 TVNKDLNQIEMGERS

-724 FTDPDD
+724 FTNPDD

-748 GGITVGGEK
+748 GGIMVDGEK
-757 VALAVIAPQ
+757 IALAVIAPQ

-835 YSLDEEGNEIF
+835 YSLDEDGNEIF

-865 GEARITLRFVTANA
+865 GEAKITLRFVTASA

-903 LTDSLSSA
+903 LTDSLSSS
-911 DARPVAT
+911 DAQPVVM

-982 TAEEPVWS
+982 TAEAPEWS

-1185 VRVTYGQLSQEVQ
+1185 VRVTYGQLSQEVR

-1289 QVRAVVDAVRA
+1289 EMRVVVDDVRPS
-1300 THISYEVKEGAHIF
+1300 HISYEVKEGEHIF
-1314 TSDTTPSAIK
+1314 TTDTTPTAIQ

-1461 VDAEAVYFDRIEVE
+1461 VDAEAVYFERIEVE

-1526 GSFEAGGQKFT
+1526 GSFEAGIMQTFT
-1537 VHYTDDSDRATHTAT
+1537 VHYTDDSDRATHTAR

-1841 TVTVTL
+1841 TVTVNL
-1847 NNGGAKA
+1847 NNGGTKA

-1866 GGITGEKYLIRI
+1866 GGIAGETYLIRI

-1896 EPTELEVTFEQ
+1896 APTDLDVTFEQ

-2002 ATAAHASD
+2002 ATAAHAND

-2088 TNDTFDEV
+2088 TNDTLDEV

-2104 YYNDGTS
+2104 YYNDGSS
-2111 RDLESGEYAL
+2111 RDLESGEYTL
-2121 LESEG
+2121 RESAG

-2135 FTVQYSDGGVLR
+2135 FTVQYSDGGVLM
-2147 TCDVTVTVTVNLP
+2147 TCGVTVTVTVNLP

-2174 PTSSAEAVKNALT
+2174 PTSSAETVKNALT

-2318 VTLTAYV
+2318 VTLTAYE

-2381 EDGAGRVTVNY
+2381 EDGGETVKVTY
-2392 TVDGS
+2392 EVDGS
-2397 PKSAEVTLALTEDKI
+2397 EKTAEVSLTLTEDAV

-2433 VTEQSRLVAVHAS
+2433 VTAQSRLVAVHAS

-2650 ELTFACTLGEGG
+2650 ELTFTCTLGEGG

-2684 FTQGSAEFY
+2684 FTQGGAEFY

-2724 EEMITLPAGGL
+2724 EGMISLPAGGL

-2763 AKALESIR
+2763 AKALEGIT
-2771 AEWTGEETVYTSTQ
+2771 AEWTGEGTVYASTQ

-2800 DGTTEETQDFEI
+2800 DGTTEDAQDFEI
-2812 TTTRLTAGT
+2812 TTTHLTAGS

-2834 ALTASFGLDVTEVKV
+2834 ALTASFELDVTEVKV

-2973 NLSKGEYTL
+2973 NLAKGEYTL
-2982 AFTSGTA
+2982 AFTSGNA
-2989 FTEGTTSVT
+2989 FTEGTTGVT
-2998 ATYAGEDYVGAAAPS
+2998 ATYAGEDYAGAAAPS
-3013 SAFDVTVYGIAVS
+3013 AAFDVTVRAIEVS
-3026 SAEVTFGGVK
+3026 SAEVTFNGVK
-3036 VTSGDSLDTLK
+3036 VTSADSLDTLK

-3056 EVSFNNGQQYAFTIT
+3056 QVSFNNGQQYAFTIT

-3085 AKAAWTIRGNGFADY
+3085 AKAAWTITGEGFEAY
-3100 TGESTLEI
+3100 TGESALEI
-3108 GGDVTYTITY
+3108 GGDITYTITY
-3118 EGVNESEL
+3118 EGVNEDEL

-3141 LGALSRDGYTFGGWS
+3141 LDTLSRDGYTFGGWS
-3156 GTGVSENVF
+3156 GTGVSGNVF
-3165 DTATAQDVTIAASW
+3165 DTAAAADVTIAANW

-3217 QWYRGEELLSG
+3217 QWYKGVEPLDG

-3247 VVTVSGDDAQSVTAE
+3247 VVTVSGADADNVTAE

-3268 INKATASA
+3268 IDKATASA

-3293 DLTLTENWAWVNG
+3293 ALTLTENWAWVSG

-3321 VRIAVDDENYDWSSV
+3321 VRIAVDDENYDWSGTD
-3336 VGYTDG
+3336 GYADG

-3354 KEITVAITPNGGTY
+3354 KEITVTITPNGGTY

-3379 PESLVGEDNPTV
+3379 PDALVGEDDLTV
-3391 TLTYTSTGGYNS
+3391 TLTYTSIGGYNS
-3403 TDVPENAGTYTV
+3403 TVVPTDAGTYTV

-3422 NYKLTGPVSAEFVIK
+3422 NYKLTGTVTAEFVI
-3437 KASVIRPTEDA
+3437 E
-3448 DADGF
+3448 
-3453 VYTGE
+3453 
-3458 QRTYMPE
+3458 
-3465 GFDEEKMNISG
+3465 
-3476 NVQTDANEDGY
+3476 
-3487 TVTVSLKDAANYKW
+3487 
-3501 ATGDASADIEF
+3501 
-3512 KFVIRKAAPEYEKP
+3512 KAAPDYVKP
-3526 EDLTATYGDTLASVT
+3526 ENLTATYGDVLASVV
-3541 LPEGWA
+3541 LPAGWS
-3547 WESEAGTFVG
+3547 WESEEDTLVG
-3557 NAGSNTFTATFTPD
+3557 NAGSNTFTAAFTPD
-3571 DTENYNIV
+3571 DTANYNIV

-3586 QVAKATPNVTAEV
+3586 QVAKATPNVTATV
-3599 ETDGTVYTSDS
+3599 NTDGTVYTSDS
-3610 LYGIGLTANAGGV
+3610 LYEIEITAEAGGV
-3623 AGEIA
+3623 AGEIV
-3628 WDEGQTLTAG
+3628 WNEGQTLTAG

-3651 DNYNTVAGSSTI
+3651 DNYNTVTGSSEI
-3663 IVTAVAETSIT
+3663 AVSAMEETGIT
-3674 VTKQPDKT
+3674 VTKQPTKT
-3682 DYTAFETFV
+3682 DYTALESFAA
-3691 SDGMEVTLYY
+3691 DGMEVTLYY
-3701 NDGTSKTVS
+3701 ADGASKVIS
-3710 DYTLSIVGQ
+3710 DYTLSIAGQ

-3726 GADGNVTV
+3726 GTDGSVTV

-3758 AASGLV
+3758 AVSGLV
-3764 YNGAAQVGVAENDA
+3764 YNGSVQVGVAENDA

-3786 TNAGSYEATVTLKDS
+3786 TSAGNYEATVALRDS
-3801 ENYAWSEAFDG
+3801 ENYVWSGVFNG
-3812 KVTWS
+3812 TISWS
-3817 IAKADLTLGVTLEG
+3817 
-3831 WTYGESANTPVLSGN
+3831 
-3846 TAGGEVTYLYT
+3846 
-3857 GDGYSSDKAPTDA
+3857 
-3870 GKYTLTVTVAETQ
+3870 
-3883 NYKGGTA
+3883 
-3890 ECTFT
+3890 
-3895 VEKATAEVPEIA
+3895 
-3907 DKTYTGEH
+3907 
-3915 LDSGLADT
+3915 
-3923 DLYTVQEDNGGTE
+3923 
-3936 QGEYTVTLKLKD
+3936 
-3948 AANYKWASGD
+3948 
-3958 EDGDGVLTLTYKIAK
+3958 
-3973 TQNEWTEEVSI
+3973 
-3984 EGWTYGESA
+3984 
-3993 NAPAFEAKFGGD
+3993 
-4005 MAVVEYKPA
+4005 
-4014 GAEDSA
+4014 
-4020 YTAEVPVNAGSY
+4020 
-4032 MVRVTIAETDEYAV
+4032 
-4046 LTGTAEFT
+4046 

-4062 SGVAFA
+4062 SGVTFE
-4068 DKSVSYSGEAQTME
+4068 DKTVGYSGEAQTIE

-4091 TVTYVYTKGGETVD
+4091 TVTYTYTKDGETVD
-4105 SAVEAGEYTVTAVFA
+4105 SAAEAGEYTVTAVFA
-4120 GDAAN
+4120 GDADN
-4125 YEPIPSMT
+4125 YEAIASMT
-4133 ATLIIEKEEE
+4133 ATLTVE
-4143 ALTTGEIVGISV
+4143 ASGTGITGGEIAGLAV
-4155 GGAACVGLGAAW
+4155 GGAACVGLG
-4167 IVLLRKKRRIGR
+4167 IVLVVLRRKTRRLGR

>member
-41 SGEGST
+41 SGEGSS

-77 GDEETIIVGADMS
+77 GDEETIIVGADMT
-90 ANSEITV
+90 ADDLIGI
-97 PNGVSLTLT
+97 PDGVKITLT
-106 SSTNDEAD
+106 SPTNDAAD
-114 RKTILRASGYKG
+114 RRTIKRSDTYHEVC
-126 ILIRVGDLADG
+126 IRVGVDASGSELAT
-137 GELSVMILR
+137 LILR
-146 NIVFD
+146 DIVIE
-151 GNGNTNGGFV
+151 GNGETTQQF
-161 NDSLIRYSDNS
+161 DDLSFLWYTDQS
-172 YGEMYDGVYIQNNYL
+172 YGEMYDGVYLRYHDIKSG
-187 VANSRS
+187 SRG
-193 NPWETEQ
+193 
-200 AGAGIYLDAT
+200 GAIYLDAS
-210 QNYAAEFKMYGGYN
+210 QSAASKFVMYGGYI
-224 GGHRTRGGRNHGG
+224 GENHSNLRSGNCG
-237 AFAVDRYITQGNVN
+237 AVAILRYVAGEVSNPATFIV
-251 IENKAAVLTI
+251 E
-261 NGGSVSDN
+261 GGSVSDN
-269 YAETGNGAGISLTG
+269 NGHDGYGAGFSVTG
-283 KLIINGGLFSNNW
+283 KLIVNGGKFFNNV
-296 AGNDTVIYCNN
+296 AGYDTVMYSDLN
-307 IAEFT
+307 AEYE
-312 INGGEFCYNG
+312 INGGEFAYNEAKVSTSITALYGSMTIRNAVFHHNRASDVDVLFHTARHARSVEDSVLTIESAIIYDNYSTNPDNKYVGLFDGAAGGHIIINDCEVYNNDLG
-322 AGATAISA
+322 AGQLFLLRPWSTITNQPISL
-330 IYGVAEINGG
+330 EINGG
-340 KFYGNYANNVD
+340 EFYENTCTDA
-351 LLFHLSAWK
+351 LFHVRNRMDPGDDEGSKA
-360 RIGCTESRL
+360 S
-369 TINYA
+369 
-374 EFYDNYATG
+374 
-383 QSTTF
+383 S
-388 GLIDVGQDSYLT
+388 V
-400 IEDCLIYNN
+400 
-409 DCGYGQLFFLWDWAN
+409 
-424 EVGQTRVFELNGGR
+424 EVTVNGGTFR
-438 IYNNTARY
+438 DNTILGGNGGVIYLESGT
-446 GLINSSNS
+446 LTV
-454 RNGSQIY
+454 
-461 INGGEIYDNTVYGN
+461 NGGEFLDNELQSGN
-475 GGIIYNQNGKIVI
+475 GGGIYL
-488 TGGEIY
+488 
-494 NNKAQSGRETSDSNG
+494 SG
-509 GAIYASGGSTEVSG
+509 
-523 GEFIGN
+523 
-529 TAGANGGA
+529 
-537 VYIANGTFTMTGGTF
+537 GTFTMTGGTF

-648 KGSGYT
+648 EGSGYT

-673 TVNKDLNQIVMGARS
+673 TVNKDLNQIEMGERS

-724 FTDPDD
+724 FTNPDD

-748 GGITVGGEK
+748 GGIMVDGEK
-757 VALAVIAPQ
+757 IALAVIAPQ

-835 YSLDEEGNEIF
+835 YSLDEDGNEIF

-865 GEARITLRFVTANA
+865 GEAKITLRFVTASA

-903 LTDSLSSA
+903 LTDSLSSS
-911 DARPVAT
+911 DAQPVVM

-982 TAEEPVWS
+982 TAEAPEWS

-1185 VRVTYGQLSQEVQ
+1185 VRVTYGQLSQEVR

-1289 QVRAVVDAVRA
+1289 EMRVVVDDVRPS
-1300 THISYEVKEGAHIF
+1300 HISYEVKEGEHIF
-1314 TSDTTPSAIK
+1314 TTDTTPTAIQ

-1461 VDAEAVYFDRIEVE
+1461 VDAEAVYFERIEVE

-1526 GSFEAGGQKFT
+1526 GSFEAGIMQTFT
-1537 VHYTDDSDRATHTAT
+1537 VHYTDDSDRATHTAR

-1841 TVTVTL
+1841 TVTVNL
-1847 NNGGAKA
+1847 NNGGTKA

-1866 GGITGEKYLIRI
+1866 GGIAGETYLIRI

-1896 EPTELEVTFEQ
+1896 APTDLDVTFEQ

-2002 ATAAHASD
+2002 ATAAHAND

-2088 TNDTFDEV
+2088 TNDTLDEV

-2104 YYNDGTS
+2104 YYNDGSS
-2111 RDLESGEYAL
+2111 RDLESGEYTL
-2121 LESEG
+2121 RESAG

-2135 FTVQYSDGGVLR
+2135 FTVQYSDGGVLM
-2147 TCDVTVTVTVNLP
+2147 TCGVTVTVTVNLP

-2174 PTSSAEAVKNALT
+2174 PTSSAETVKNALT

-2318 VTLTAYV
+2318 VTLTAYE

-2381 EDGAGRVTVNY
+2381 EDGGETVKVTY
-2392 TVDGS
+2392 EVDGS
-2397 PKSAEVTLALTEDKI
+2397 EKTAEVSLTLTEDAV

-2433 VTEQSRLVAVHAS
+2433 VTAQSRLVAVHAS

-2650 ELTFACTLGEGG
+2650 ELTFTCTLGEGG

-2684 FTQGSAEFY
+2684 FTQGGAEFY

-2724 EEMITLPAGGL
+2724 EGMISLPAGGL

-2763 AKALESIR
+2763 AKALEGIT
-2771 AEWTGEETVYTSTQ
+2771 AEWTGEGTVYASTQ

-2800 DGTTEETQDFEI
+2800 DGTTEDAQDFEI
-2812 TTTRLTAGT
+2812 TTTHLTAGS

-2834 ALTASFGLDVTEVKV
+2834 ALTASFELDVTEVKV

-2973 NLSKGEYTL
+2973 NLAKGEYTL
-2982 AFTSGTA
+2982 AFTSGNA
-2989 FTEGTTSVT
+2989 FTEGTTGVT
-2998 ATYAGEDYVGAAAPS
+2998 ATYAGEDYAGAAAPS
-3013 SAFDVTVYGIAVS
+3013 AAFDVTVRAIEVS
-3026 SAEVTFGGVK
+3026 SAEVTFNGVK
-3036 VTSGDSLDTLK
+3036 VTSADSLDTLK

-3056 EVSFNNGQQYAFTIT
+3056 QVSFNNGQQYAFTIT

-3085 AKAAWTIRGNGFADY
+3085 AKAAWTITGEGFEAY
-3100 TGESTLEI
+3100 TGESALEI
-3108 GGDVTYTITY
+3108 GGDITYTITY
-3118 EGVNESEL
+3118 EGVNEDEL

-3141 LGALSRDGYTFGGWS
+3141 LDTLSRDGYTFGGWS
-3156 GTGVSENVF
+3156 GTGVSGNVF
-3165 DTATAQDVTIAASW
+3165 DTAAAADVTIAANW

-3186 SGLENVTATY
+3186 SGLEDVTATY

-3217 QWYRGEELLSG
+3217 QWYKGVEPLDG

-3247 VVTVSGDDAQSVTAE
+3247 VVTVSGADADNVTAE

-3268 INKATASA
+3268 IDKATASA

-3293 DLTLTENWAWVNG
+3293 ALTLTENWAWVSG

-3321 VRIAVDDENYDWSSV
+3321 VRIAVDDENYDWSGTD
-3336 VGYTDG
+3336 GYADG

-3354 KEITVAITPNGGTY
+3354 KEITVTITPNGGTY

-3379 PESLVGEDNPTV
+3379 PDALVGEDDLTV
-3391 TLTYTSTGGYNS
+3391 TLTYTSIGGYNS
-3403 TDVPENAGTYTV
+3403 TVVPTDAGTYTV

-3422 NYKLTGPVSAEFVIK
+3422 NYKLTG
-3437 KASVIRPTEDA
+3437 
-3448 DADGF
+3448 
-3453 VYTGE
+3453 
-3458 QRTYMPE
+3458 
-3465 GFDEEKMNISG
+3465 
-3476 NVQTDANEDGY
+3476 
-3487 TVTVSLKDAANYKW
+3487 TVTA
-3501 ATGDASADIEF
+3501 E
-3512 KFVIRKAAPEYEKP
+3512 FVIRKAAPDYVKP
-3526 EDLTATYGDTLASVT
+3526 ENLTATYGDVLASVD
-3541 LPEGWA
+3541 LPAGWS
-3547 WESEAGTFVG
+3547 WESEEDTLVG
-3557 NAGSNTFTATFTPD
+3557 NAGSNTFTAAFTPD
-3571 DTENYNIV
+3571 DTANYNIV

-3586 QVAKATPNVTAEV
+3586 QVAKATPNVTATV
-3599 ETDGTVYTSDS
+3599 NTDGTVYTSDS
-3610 LYGIGLTANAGGV
+3610 LYEIEITAEAGGV
-3623 AGEIA
+3623 AGEIV
-3628 WDEGQTLTAG
+3628 WNEGQTLTAG

-3651 DNYNTVAGSSTI
+3651 DNYNTVTGSSEI
-3663 IVTAVAETSIT
+3663 AVSAMEETGIT
-3674 VTKQPDKT
+3674 VTKQPTKT
-3682 DYTAFETFV
+3682 DYTALESFAA
-3691 SDGMEVTLYY
+3691 DGMEVTLYY
-3701 NDGTSKTVS
+3701 ADGASKVIS
-3710 DYTLSIVGQ
+3710 DYTLSIAGQ

-3726 GADGNVTV
+3726 GTDGSVTV

-3758 AASGLV
+3758 AVSGLV
-3764 YNGAAQVGVAENDA
+3764 YNGSVQVGVAENDA

-3786 TNAGSYEATVTLKDS
+3786 TSAGNYEATVALRDS
-3801 ENYAWSEAFDG
+3801 ENYVWSGVFNG
-3812 KVTWS
+3812 TISWS
-3817 IAKADLTLGVTLEG
+3817 
-3831 WTYGESANTPVLSGN
+3831 
-3846 TAGGEVTYLYT
+3846 
-3857 GDGYSSDKAPTDA
+3857 
-3870 GKYTLTVTVAETQ
+3870 
-3883 NYKGGTA
+3883 
-3890 ECTFT
+3890 
-3895 VEKATAEVPEIA
+3895 
-3907 DKTYTGEH
+3907 
-3915 LDSGLADT
+3915 
-3923 DLYTVQEDNGGTE
+3923 
-3936 QGEYTVTLKLKD
+3936 
-3948 AANYKWASGD
+3948 
-3958 EDGDGVLTLTYKIAK
+3958 
-3973 TQNEWTEEVSI
+3973 
-3984 EGWTYGESA
+3984 
-3993 NAPAFEAKFGGD
+3993 
-4005 MAVVEYKPA
+4005 
-4014 GAEDSA
+4014 
-4020 YTAEVPVNAGSY
+4020 
-4032 MVRVTIAETDEYAV
+4032 
-4046 LTGTAEFT
+4046 

-4062 SGVAFA
+4062 SGVTFE
-4068 DKSVSYSGEAQTME
+4068 DKTVGYSGEAQTIE

-4091 TVTYVYTKGGETVD
+4091 TVTYTYTKDGETVD
-4105 SAVEAGEYTVTAVFA
+4105 SAAEAGEYTVTAVFA
-4120 GDAAN
+4120 GDADN
-4125 YEPIPSMT
+4125 YEAIASMT
-4133 ATLIIEKEEE
+4133 ATLTVE
-4143 ALTTGEIVGISV
+4143 ASGTGITGGEIAGLAV
-4155 GGAACVGLGAAW
+4155 GGAACVGLG
-4167 IVLLRKKRRIGR
+4167 IVLVVLRRKTRRLGR

>member
-41 SGEGST
+41 SGEGSA

-67 MKAYIESLHA
+67 MKTYIESLPA
-77 GDEETIIVGADMS
+77 GSDETVIVGADMTADS
-90 ANSEITV
+90 NITV
-97 PNGVSLTLT
+97 PDGVKIILTSANNDENDAKVIIRAASYTGSFFTVGTNTVGETVNLTLQHI
-106 SSTNDEAD
+106 
-114 RKTILRASGYKG
+114 IL
-126 ILIRVGDLADG
+126 DG
-137 GELSVMILR
+137 GSVNTTNGSLLVYYCNSDSYIEDGAILR
-146 NIVFD
+146 NNYSSN
-151 GNGNTNGGFV
+151 GNGSAIYVGSVSNKGGKVTMNAGLITGNKITTRRTSGNGGTI
-161 NDSLIRYSDNS
+161 NL
-172 YGEMYDGVYIQNNYL
+172 
-187 VANSRS
+187 
-193 NPWETEQ
+193 
-200 AGAGIYLDAT
+200 
-210 QNYAAEFKMYGGYN
+210 
-224 GGHRTRGGRNHGG
+224 TRGGRVSTVVNPEHAPGEFIMNGG
-237 AFAVDRYITQGNVN
+237 EISYNASLGQGAAFMISG
-251 IENKAAVLTI
+251 KATVTGGKIIHNTANQDTCFYVVSSRGQLVINDEKGDNLEVAYNYAEVSVGIAAIYGSSTI
-261 NGGSVSDN
+261 NGGV
-269 YAETGNGAGISLTG
+269 YHHNGAG
-283 KLIINGGLFSNNW
+283 NRMGGF
-296 AGNDTVIYCNN
+296 
-307 IAEFT
+307 
-312 INGGEFCYNG
+312 
-322 AGATAISA
+322 
-330 IYGVAEINGG
+330 
-340 KFYGNYANNVD
+340 
-351 LLFHLSAWK
+351 
-360 RIGCTESRL
+360 
-369 TINYA
+369 
-374 EFYDNYATG
+374 
-383 QSTTF
+383 
-388 GLIDVGQDSYLT
+388 
-400 IEDCLIYNN
+400 
-409 DCGYGQLFFLWDWAN
+409 
-424 EVGQTRVFELNGGR
+424 
-438 IYNNTARY
+438 
-446 GLINSSNS
+446 
-454 RNGSQIY
+454 Y
-461 INGGEIYDNTVYGN
+461 INGNITVNLNGITMYENYIDGTGDVSAMCGGAAIYMGNGTLNLYNGVFYNNYIKQSAGTAWGGGFIRVTAGTTNIYDCEVYNNSAPEDGGAFYLLGGTVNLYDGVFRDN
-475 GGIIYNQNGKIVI
+475 SAGGSGSGIYMQNG
-488 TGGEIY
+488 TFNMYGGTFEG
-494 NNKAQSGRETSDSNG
+494 NSAGET
-509 GAIYASGGSTEVSG
+509 
-523 GEFIGN
+523 
-529 TAGANGGA
+529 GGA
-537 VYIANGTFTMTGGTF
+537 VYIANGTFNMTGG
-552 EGNSAAGMGG
+552 S
-562 AAYVTGGTFT
+562 
-572 MTGGEFI
+572 FI
-579 GNVAASYPGFYV
+579 GNSAASYPGFYV
-591 NGDINLGGDVRLE
+591 NGDINLGGDVRIE
-604 GNMTSEGVE
+604 GNTTSAGVE

-637 ITKLN
+637 ITKLD

-648 KGSGYT
+648 VGSGYT

-673 TVNKDLNQIVMGARS
+673 TVNKDSNQIEMGAKA
-688 AHEHVY
+688 AHEHSY
-694 SDYRVDATCDEQGYL
+694 TDYRVDATCDEQGYL

-717 HIATWEE
+717 HIATWVE
-724 FTDPDD
+724 FTNPGD

-748 GGITVGGEK
+748 GGIMVDGEK
-757 VALAVIAPQ
+757 TALAVIAPQ

-780 AAYGGYFTCTHG
+780 AAYGGYFACTHS
-792 WTDVVTQEEESCG
+792 WTDVVTQEEVTCE

-810 KAEGIEEGGYAYTG
+810 KAEGIEEGGYDYTG

-835 YSLDEEGNEIF
+835 YSLDEDGNEIF

-865 GEARITLRFVTANA
+865 GEAKITLRFVTANA

-903 LTDSLSSA
+903 LTDSLSSS
-911 DARPVAT
+911 DARPVVT
-918 FTINAIPAE
+918 FTINVIPAE

-959 RKTAT
+959 DKTAT

-982 TAEEPVWS
+982 TAEAPKWS

-1059 SVTYNKGNTVTLGD
+1059 SVTYNKGNTVTLDD

-1132 DGAPVYDTAALEDL
+1132 DDAPVYDTAALEDL

-1185 VRVTYGQLSQEVQ
+1185 VRVTYGQLSQEVR

-1289 QVRAVVDAVRA
+1289 EVRVVVDNVRPS
-1300 THISYEVKEGAHIF
+1300 HISYEVKEGEHIF
-1314 TSDTTPSAIK
+1314 TTDTTPSAIQS
-1324 DKLTVTLHYND
+1324 KLTVTLHYND

-1461 VDAEAVYFDRIEVE
+1461 VNAEAVYFERIEVE

-1526 GSFEAGGQKFT
+1526 GSFVAGMQTFT

-1552 FTANVTNVALESI
+1552 FKANVTNVALESI

-1841 TVTVTL
+1841 TVTVNL
-1847 NNGGAKA
+1847 NNGGTKA

-1866 GGITGEKYLIRI
+1866 GGIAGETYLIRI
-1878 EGTNFLYEW
+1878 EGTNILYEW
-1887 ENTLSITQV
+1887 ENTLVITQV
-1896 EPTELEVTFEQ
+1896 APTELDAAFEQ
-1907 GDLVVL
+1907 GELVVL

-1932 NSEDWTELSYGG
+1932 NAEDWTELSYDSTGD
-1944 ADGYTLSGSFGT
+1944 AGYTLSGSFGT

-1971 AEVTDTITVH
+1971 TEVTDTITVH
-1981 VTATSATGIEA
+1981 VTATAATGIEA
-1992 ELSAEVPVVY
+1992 ELSAEVPVIY

-2073 EVTNIAAEWNETAVY
+2073 EVTNIAAEWNKTAVY
-2088 TNDTFDEV
+2088 TNDTLDEV

-2104 YYNDGTS
+2104 YYNDGSS
-2111 RDLESGEYAL
+2111 RGLESGEYAL
-2121 LESEG
+2121 RESAG

-2147 TCDVTVTVTVNLP
+2147 TCGVTVTVTVNLP
-2160 TAVNAEAKGGVTLY
+2160 TAENAEAKGGVTLY

-2223 RGERVETSVQVT
+2223 RGERVGTSVQVT

-2381 EDGAGRVTVNY
+2381 EDGGETVKVTY
-2392 TVDGS
+2392 EVDGS
-2397 PKSAEVTLALTEDKI
+2397 EKTAEVRLTLTEDAV

-2433 VTEQSRLVAVHAS
+2433 VTAQSRLVAVHAS

-2461 QASGWAAGG
+2461 QASGWPAGG

-2484 MLLGTAQVTVTV
+2484 TLLGTAQVTVTV
-2496 TQVRVAEFDVM
+2496 TQVRVAEFEVM
-2507 ASARPGQTI
+2507 ASARPGETL

-2551 ANLSLG
+2551 ANLTLG
-2557 GLDGTTRTVHVTY
+2557 ELSGNTRTVHVTY
-2570 FNGYENVE
+2570 DNGYENVE
-2578 TSFTVEAEEPY
+2578 TSFTVTVEEPY
-2589 VVHVEAASVSGGTV
+2589 VTGLEVSSVSGGAV
-2603 TVIAGSQFD
+2603 TVIAGSGFD

-2617 FTVTATYSDG
+2617 FIVTATYSDG
-2627 ETRVLDADEYTIS
+2627 ETRVLGADEYTIS
-2640 GDISEAGEGK
+2640 GDISEAGADK
-2650 ELTFACTLGEGG
+2650 QLTFTCTLGEGG

-2674 EAVLESIRAT
+2674 AAVLGSIYAT
-2684 FTQGSAEFY
+2684 FTQGDTEFY
-2693 IHEFAQD
+2693 LHEFAQD
-2700 LAESGLVQLVA
+2700 LAASGLVQLVA

-2724 EEMITLPAGGL
+2724 EGMISLPADGL

-2742 VTVTYAYG
+2742 ITITYMYG
-2750 DVSKTA
+2750 AVERTA
-2756 TVEVYVT
+2756 TIEVYVT

-2771 AEWTGEETVYTSTQ
+2771 AEWTGEGIVYTSTA
-2785 IESLKAHIMVTLVYN
+2785 IEELKAHITVTLVYN
-2800 DGTTEETQDFEI
+2800 DGTTATADGFEI

-2821 NRIDVQYAPEEGE
+2821 NRIDVRYTPEDGD
-2834 ALTASFGLDVTEVKV
+2834 AQTASFELEV
-2849 SGITAV
+2849 TAV
-2855 WTNGEQPEVYDT
+2855 RVGSISAVLNGGVTVYDT

-2918 YFELSVQVEETLVT
+2918 SFELSVQVEATLVT
-2932 EITASYNENV
+2932 GITASYNENV
-2942 GGYVFTSTSFEEWAQ
+2942 GGYVFTTTSFEEWAK

-2982 AFTSGTA
+2982 AFTSVTA
-2989 FTEGTTSVT
+2989 FTEGTTGVT
-2998 ATYAGEDYVGAAAPS
+2998 ATYAGEDYAGAAAPS
-3013 SAFDVTVYGIAVS
+3013 AAFDVTVHAIEVS
-3026 SAEVTFGGVK
+3026 SAEVTFNGVK
-3036 VTSGDSLDTLK
+3036 VTSADSLETLK
-3047 EQLTAALSA
+3047 DKFTAALSA
-3056 EVSFNNGQQYAFTIT
+3056 QVSFNNGQQYAFTIT

-3085 AKAAWTIRGNGFADY
+3085 AKAAWTI
-3100 TGESTLEI
+3100 TGEGFEAYMGESALEI

-3118 EGVNESEL
+3118 EGVNEGEL
-3126 SGLTTEYTVSDADIS
+3126 FGLTTEYTVSDEDIS
-3141 LGALSRDGYTFGGWS
+3141 LGALSRDGYTFVDWS
-3156 GTGVSENVF
+3156 GTGVSGNVF

-3217 QWYRGEELLSG
+3217 QWYKGGEPLDG

-3247 VVTVSGDDAQSVTAE
+3247 VVTVSGDDADNVTAE

-3268 INKATASA
+3268 INKAAASA
-3276 PAAPEVT
+3276 PAVPEVT

-3293 DLTLTENWAWVNG
+3293 ALTLTENWAWVNG
-3306 DTVPAVSDSGTTGYG
+3306 DTVPAVSDSGATGYG
-3321 VRIAVDDENYDWSSV
+3321 VRIAVDDENYDWSGTD
-3336 VGYTDG
+3336 GYADG

-3354 KEITVAITPNGGTY
+3354 KEITVTITPNGGTY

-3379 PESLVGEDNPTV
+3379 SDALVGEDDLTV
-3391 TLTYTSTGGYNS
+3391 TLTYTSIGGYNS
-3403 TDVPENAGTYTV
+3403 TDVPTDAGTYTV

-3437 KASVIRPTEDA
+3437 KAT
-3448 DADGF
+3448 
-3453 VYTGE
+3453 
-3458 QRTYMPE
+3458 
-3465 GFDEEKMNISG
+3465 
-3476 NVQTDANEDGY
+3476 
-3487 TVTVSLKDAANYKW
+3487 
-3501 ATGDASADIEF
+3501 
-3512 KFVIRKAAPEYEKP
+3512 PEYEKP

-3638 ENSYTWTFTPTDT
+3638 ENIYTWTFTPTDT

-3740 HTAEV
+3740 HTADV

-3786 TNAGSYEATVTLKDS
+3786 TNAGSYEATITLKDS
-3801 ENYAWSEAFDG
+3801 ENYAWSEEFDG

-3817 IAKADLTLGVTLEG
+3817 IAKASLTLGVTLKG
-3831 WTYGESANTPVLSGN
+3831 WTYGENANTPVLSGN
-3846 TAGGEVTYLYT
+3846 SASGEVTYLYK

-3870 GKYTLTVTVAETQ
+3870 GEYTLTVTVAETQ
-3883 NYKGGTA
+3883 NYNGGKA

-3907 DKTYTGEH
+3907 DKIYTGGH
-3915 LDSGLADT
+3915 LDSGLSET
-3923 DLYTVQEDNGGTE
+3923 DLYTVEEDNGGTE

-3958 EDGDGVLTLTYKIAK
+3958 EDGDGVLILTYKIAK

-3984 EGWTYGESA
+3984 DGWAYGESA
-3993 NAPAFEAKFGGD
+3993 NAPAFVAKFGGD
-4005 MAVVEYKPA
+4005 TAVVEYKPA

-4032 MVRVTIAETDEYAV
+4032 VVRVTIAETDEYAV

-4082 ISGTLPAGV
+4082 ISGMLPAGV
-4091 TVTYVYTKGGETVD
+4091 AVTYIYTKGGETVD
-4105 SAVEAGEYTVTAVFA
+4105 SAVEAGEYTVTAVFT

-4133 ATLIIEKEEE
+4133 AKLIIEKEEA

-4155 GGAACVGLGAAW
+4155 GGAACVGLGVAW

>member
-77 GDEETIIVGADMS
+77 GDEETIIVGADMT
-90 ANSEITV
+90 ADSEITV
-97 PNGVSLTLT
+97 PDGVSITLT
-106 SSTNDEAD
+106 SPTNDEAD
-114 RKTILRASGYKG
+114 RHTVLRGSAYRG
-126 ILIRVGDLADG
+126 IFIRVGDLADG

-151 GNGNTNGGFV
+151 GNGSTNGGFV
-161 NDSLIRYSDNS
+161 NDSIIRYSDNS
-172 YGEMYDGVYIQNNYL
+172 YGEMYDGVSIQNNYL
-187 VANSRS
+187 IADSRN

-210 QNYAAEFKMYGGYN
+210 EHYAAEFVMNGGYN
-224 GGHRTRGGRNHGG
+224 GGHRIRGGRHHSG
-237 AFAVDRYITQGNVN
+237 AFAVDRYVTQNN
-251 IENKAAVLTI
+251 ISKDNKAALLTI

-269 YAETGNGAGISLTG
+269 YAENGNGAGIVLTG

-296 AGNDTVIYCNN
+296 ANNDTVIYCNN
-307 IAEFT
+307 VAEFT

-322 AGATAISA
+322 AVSTAISA

-340 KFYGNYANNVD
+340 KFYGNYADNID
-351 LLFHLSAWK
+351 LLFHLSAWQHV
-360 RIGCTESRL
+360 GATESRL

-374 EFYDNYATG
+374 EFYDNYATE

-409 DCGYGQLFFLWDWAN
+409 DCGYGQLFFLWDWAS
-424 EVGQTRVFELNGGR
+424 EVGQTRVFELNGGK
-438 IYNNTARY
+438 IYNNTARN
-446 GLINSSNS
+446 GLINSSYS
-454 RNGSQIY
+454 KNGSQIY
-461 INGGEIYDNTVYGN
+461 INGGEIYDNTISGN
-475 GGIIYNQNGKIVI
+475 GGVIYNQNGKIVV

-494 NNKAQSGRETSDSNG
+494 NNKAQVGKGMNSANGGAIFASGGSIEMSGGEFFDNTAETNG
-509 GAIYASGGSTEVSG
+509 GAIYMTGGTFTMTG
-523 GEFIGN
+523 GRFEGN
-529 TAGANGGA
+529 TATGIGGA
-537 VYIANGTFTMTGGTF
+537 VYIANGTFNMTGG
-552 EGNSAAGMGG
+552 S
-562 AAYVTGGTFT
+562 
-572 MTGGEFI
+572 FI
-579 GNVAASYPGFYV
+579 GNSAASYPGFYV
-591 NGDINLGGDVRLE
+591 NGDINLGGDVRIE
-604 GNMTSEGVE
+604 GNTTSAGVE

-648 KGSGYT
+648 EGSGYT

-673 TVNKDLNQIVMGARS
+673 TVNKDSNQIEMGERS

-717 HIATWEE
+717 HIATWAE

-773 NDGTDPH
+773 NDDTDPH
-780 AAYGGYFTCTHG
+780 AAYGGYFACTHS
-792 WTDVVTQEEESCG
+792 WTDVVTQEEVTCE

-810 KAEGIEEGGYAYTG
+810 KAEGIEEGGYDYTG

-835 YSLDEEGNEIF
+835 YSLDEDGNEIF

-903 LTDSLSSA
+903 LTDSLSSS
-911 DARPVAT
+911 DAQPVVT
-918 FTINAIPAE
+918 FTINVIPAE

-959 RKTAT
+959 DKTAT

-971 EIAGRWEWNIG
+971 EIEGRWEWNIG
-982 TAEEPVWS
+982 TAEEPEWS

-1028 YLPVRLNANIASV
+1028 YLPVHLNANIASV

-1132 DGAPVYDTAALEDL
+1132 DDAPVYDTAALEDL

-1185 VRVTYGQLSQEVQ
+1185 VRVTYGQLSQEVR

-1289 QVRAVVDAVRA
+1289 EMRVVVDDVRPS
-1300 THISYEVKEGAHIF
+1300 HISYEVKEGEHIF
-1314 TSDTTPSAIK
+1314 TTDTTPTAIQ

-1382 PESLEVALQAGAGT
+1382 PESLEVALRAGAGT

-1405 IKAYLTVKVLYNNGT
+1405 IKAYLTVKVRYNNGT
-1420 EKELAPSEYAAAISG
+1420 EKELAATEYAAAISG

-1461 VDAEAVYFDRIEVE
+1461 VEAEAVYFERIEVE

-1526 GSFEAGGQKFT
+1526 GSFEAGMQTFT
-1537 VHYTDDSDRATHTAT
+1537 VHYTDDSERATHTAT

-1690 RLSYDASGESGYTL
+1690 RLSYDASGENGYTL

-1841 TVTVTL
+1841 TVTVNL
-1847 NNGGAKA
+1847 NNGGTKA

-1866 GGITGEKYLIRI
+1866 GGIAGETYLIRI

-1896 EPTELEVTFEQ
+1896 APTELDVRFEQ
-1907 GDLVVL
+1907 GDLVVF

-1932 NSEDWTELSYGG
+1932 NSEDWTELSYDSTGD
-1944 ADGYTLSGSFGT
+1944 AGYTLLGSFGT
-1956 AEADVQITVKYSYNG
+1956 AEADAPITVKYSYNG
-1971 AEVTDTITVH
+1971 KEVTDTITVH
-1981 VTATSATGIEA
+1981 VTATSATGIKA
-1992 ELSAEVPVVY
+1992 ELSAEAPVVY
-2002 ATAAHASD
+2002 ATAAHAND

-2017 EGCLTVRLVYNN
+2017 EGYLTVRLVYNN

-2088 TNDTFDEV
+2088 TNDTLDEV

-2135 FTVQYSDGGVLR
+2135 FTVQYSDGGVLI
-2147 TCDVTVTVTVNLP
+2147 TCGVTVTVTVNLP

-2201 NFELGEYTLAAGSVS
+2201 NFELGEYTLAAGGVS

-2235 VSEVTVGNISVS
+2235 VSEVTVGSISVS

-2381 EDGAGRVTVNY
+2381 EDGGETVKVTY
-2392 TVDGS
+2392 EVDGS
-2397 PKSAEVTLALTEDKI
+2397 EKTAEVRLTLTEDAV

-2433 VTEQSRLVAVHAS
+2433 VTAQSRLVAVHAS

-2684 FTQGSAEFY
+2684 FTQGGAEFY
-2693 IHEFAQD
+2693 IREFAQD

-2724 EEMITLPAGGL
+2724 EGMISLPAGGL

-2763 AKALESIR
+2763 AKALEGIT
-2771 AEWTGEETVYTSTQ
+2771 AEWTGEGTVYASTQ

-2800 DGTTEETQDFEI
+2800 DGTTEKAQDFEI
-2812 TTTRLTAGT
+2812 TTTHLTAGT

-2834 ALTASFGLDVTEVKV
+2834 ALTASFKLDVTEVKV

-2867 TDLKTLLT
+2867 TNLKTLLT
-2875 VTAANNDGSPAGTLA
+2875 VTAANNDGSSAGTLA

-2973 NLSKGEYTL
+2973 NLAKGEYTL
-2982 AFTSGTA
+2982 AFTSGNA
-2989 FTEGTTSVT
+2989 FTEGTTGVT
-2998 ATYAGEDYVGAAAPS
+2998 ATYAGEDYAGAAAPS
-3013 SAFDVTVYGIAVS
+3013 AAFDVTVHAIEVS
-3026 SAEVTFGGVK
+3026 SAEVTFNGVK
-3036 VTSGDSLDTLK
+3036 VTSADSLEALK
-3047 EQLTAALSA
+3047 DKFTAALSA
-3056 EVSFNNGQQYAFTIT
+3056 QVSFNNGQQYAFTIT

-3100 TGESTLEI
+3100 EGESTLEI

-3118 EGVNESEL
+3118 EGVSEGEL
-3126 SGLTTEYTVSDADIS
+3126 ASLTQEYTVSDAD
-3141 LGALSRDGYTFGGWS
+3141 LELTAFSREGYTFGGWS
-3156 GTGVSENVF
+3156 GTGVSGNVF

-3217 QWYRGEELLSG
+3217 QWYKGGEPLDG

-3247 VVTVSGDDAQSVTAE
+3247 VVTVSGDDADNVTAE

-3268 INKATASA
+3268 INKATASV
-3276 PAAPEVT
+3276 PAAPKVT

-3293 DLTLTENWAWVNG
+3293 ALTLTENWAWVNG

-3321 VRIAVDDENYDWSSV
+3321 VRIAVDDENYDWSGTD
-3336 VGYTDG
+3336 GYADG
-3342 YYTATVTVTVNA
+3342 YYTETVTVTVNA
-3354 KEITVAITPNGGTY
+3354 KEITVTITPNGGTY

-3379 PESLVGEDNPTV
+3379 PDALVGEDDLTV
-3391 TLTYTSTGGYNS
+3391 TLTYTSIGGYNS
-3403 TDVPENAGTYTV
+3403 TVVPKDAGTYTV

-3422 NYKLTGPVSAEFVIK
+3422 NYKLTGKVTAEFVIE

-3448 DADGF
+3448 EGF

-3487 TVTVSLKDAANYKW
+3487 TVTVSLKDADNYKW

-3512 KFVIRKAAPEYEKP
+3512 KFVIRKAAPDYEKP
-3526 EDLTATYGDTLASVT
+3526 ENLTATYGDVLASVD
-3541 LPEGWA
+3541 LPAGWS
-3547 WESEAGTFVG
+3547 WESEEDTLVG
-3557 NAGSNTFTATFTPD
+3557 NAGSNTFTAAFTPD
-3571 DTENYNIV
+3571 DTANYNIV

-3586 QVAKATPNVTAEV
+3586 QVAKATPNVTATV
-3599 ETDGTVYTSDS
+3599 NTDGTVYTSDS
-3610 LYGIGLTANAGGV
+3610 LYEIEITADAGGV
-3623 AGEIA
+3623 AGEIV

-3638 ENSYTWTFTPTDT
+3638 ENRYTWTFTPTDT
-3651 DNYNTVAGSSTI
+3651 DNYNTVTGSSKI
-3663 IVTAVAETSIT
+3663 AVSAREETGIA
-3674 VTKQPDKT
+3674 VTKQPTKT
-3682 DYTAFETFV
+3682 GYTALESFSAE
-3691 SDGMEVTLYY
+3691 GMEVTLHYA
-3701 NDGTSKTVS
+3701 GGASKVIS
-3710 DYTLSIVGQ
+3710 DYTLSIAGQ

-3726 GADGNVTV
+3726 GTDGSVTV

-3745 QVTVKK
+3745 QVTVEK

-3758 AASGLV
+3758 AVSGLV
-3764 YNGAAQVGVAENDA
+3764 YNGSVQVGVAENDA

-3786 TNAGSYEATVTLKDS
+3786 TSAGNYEATVALRDS
-3801 ENYAWSEAFDG
+3801 ENYVWSGVFNG
-3812 KVTWS
+3812 TISWS
-3817 IAKADLTLGVTLEG
+3817 
-3831 WTYGESANTPVLSGN
+3831 
-3846 TAGGEVTYLYT
+3846 
-3857 GDGYSSDKAPTDA
+3857 
-3870 GKYTLTVTVAETQ
+3870 
-3883 NYKGGTA
+3883 
-3890 ECTFT
+3890 
-3895 VEKATAEVPEIA
+3895 
-3907 DKTYTGEH
+3907 
-3915 LDSGLADT
+3915 
-3923 DLYTVQEDNGGTE
+3923 
-3936 QGEYTVTLKLKD
+3936 
-3948 AANYKWASGD
+3948 
-3958 EDGDGVLTLTYKIAK
+3958 
-3973 TQNEWTEEVSI
+3973 
-3984 EGWTYGESA
+3984 
-3993 NAPAFEAKFGGD
+3993 
-4005 MAVVEYKPA
+4005 
-4014 GAEDSA
+4014 
-4020 YTAEVPVNAGSY
+4020 
-4032 MVRVTIAETDEYAV
+4032 
-4046 LTGTAEFT
+4046 

-4062 SGVAFA
+4062 SGVTFE
-4068 DKSVSYSGEAQTME
+4068 DKTVSYSGEAQTIE

-4091 TVTYVYTKGGETVD
+4091 TVTYTYTKDGETVN
-4105 SAVEAGEYTVTAVFA
+4105 SAAEAGEYTVTAVFA
-4120 GDAAN
+4120 GDADN
-4125 YEPIPSMT
+4125 YEAIASMT
-4133 ATLIIEKEEE
+4133 ATLTVE
-4143 ALTTGEIVGISV
+4143 ASGTGITGGEIAGLAV
-4155 GGAACVGLGAAW
+4155 GGAACVGLGIALV
-4167 IVLLRKKRRIGR
+4167 VLRRKTRRLGR

>member
-16 AIFAACMALCC
+16 AIFAACMVLCC

-41 SGEGST
+41 SGEGSS

-77 GDEETIIVGADMS
+77 GDEETIIVGADMT
-90 ANSEITV
+90 ADDLIGI
-97 PNGVSLTLT
+97 PDGVKITLT
-106 SSTNDEAD
+106 SPTNDAAD
-114 RKTILRASGYKG
+114 RRTIKRSDTYHEVC
-126 ILIRVGDLADG
+126 IRVGVDASGSELAT
-137 GELSVMILR
+137 LILR
-146 NIVFD
+146 DIVIE
-151 GNGNTNGGFV
+151 GNGETTQQF
-161 NDSLIRYSDNS
+161 DDLSFLWYTDQS
-172 YGEMYDGVYIQNNYL
+172 YGEMYDGVYLRYHDIKSG
-187 VANSRS
+187 SRG
-193 NPWETEQ
+193 
-200 AGAGIYLDAT
+200 GAIYLDAS
-210 QNYAAEFKMYGGYN
+210 QSAASKFVMYGGYI
-224 GGHRTRGGRNHGG
+224 GENHSNLRSGNCG
-237 AFAVDRYITQGNVN
+237 AVAILRYVAGEVSNPATFIV
-251 IENKAAVLTI
+251 E
-261 NGGSVSDN
+261 GGSVSDN
-269 YAETGNGAGISLTG
+269 NGHDGYGAGFSVTG
-283 KLIINGGLFSNNW
+283 KLIVNGGKFFNNV
-296 AGNDTVIYCNN
+296 AGYDTVMYSDLN
-307 IAEFT
+307 AEYE
-312 INGGEFCYNG
+312 INGGEFAYNEAKVSTSITALYGSMTIRNAVFHHNRASDVDVLFHTARHARSVEDSVLTIESAIIYDNYSTNPDNKYVGLFDGAAGGHIIINDCEVYNNDLG
-322 AGATAISA
+322 AGQLFLLRPWSTITNQPISL
-330 IYGVAEINGG
+330 EINGG
-340 KFYGNYANNVD
+340 EFYENTCTDA
-351 LLFHLSAWK
+351 LFHVRNRMDPGDDEGSKA
-360 RIGCTESRL
+360 S
-369 TINYA
+369 
-374 EFYDNYATG
+374 
-383 QSTTF
+383 S
-388 GLIDVGQDSYLT
+388 V
-400 IEDCLIYNN
+400 
-409 DCGYGQLFFLWDWAN
+409 
-424 EVGQTRVFELNGGR
+424 EVTVNGGTFR
-438 IYNNTARY
+438 DNTILGGNGGVIYLESGT
-446 GLINSSNS
+446 LTV
-454 RNGSQIY
+454 
-461 INGGEIYDNTVYGN
+461 NGGEFLDNELQSGN
-475 GGIIYNQNGKIVI
+475 GGGIYL
-488 TGGEIY
+488 
-494 NNKAQSGRETSDSNG
+494 SG
-509 GAIYASGGSTEVSG
+509 
-523 GEFIGN
+523 
-529 TAGANGGA
+529 
-537 VYIANGTFTMTGGTF
+537 GTFTMTGGTF

-648 KGSGYT
+648 EGSGYT

-673 TVNKDLNQIVMGARS
+673 TVNKDLNQIEMGERS

-724 FTDPDD
+724 FTNPDD

-748 GGITVGGEK
+748 GGIMVDGEK
-757 VALAVIAPQ
+757 IALAVIAPQ

-773 NDGTDPH
+773 NDDTDPH

-792 WTDVVTQEEESCG
+792 WTDIVTQEEESCG
-805 SRLYL
+805 GRLYL

-835 YSLDEEGNEIF
+835 YSLDEDGNEIF

-865 GEARITLRFVTANA
+865 GEAKITLRFVTANA

-903 LTDSLSSA
+903 LTDSLSSS
-911 DARPVAT
+911 DARPVVA

-982 TAEEPVWS
+982 TAEEPEWS

-1185 VRVTYGQLSQEVQ
+1185 VRVTYGQLSQEVR

-1289 QVRAVVDAVRA
+1289 EVRVVVDNVRPS
-1300 THISYEVKEGAHIF
+1300 HISYEVKEGEHIF
-1314 TSDTTPSAIK
+1314 TTDTTPTAIQ

-1357 TFVVAAEKDGET
+1357 TFVVAAERDGET

-1461 VDAEAVYFDRIEVE
+1461 VDAEAVYFERIEVE

-1526 GSFEAGGQKFT
+1526 GSFEAGIMQTFT
-1537 VHYTDDSDRATHTAT
+1537 VHYTDDSDRATHTAR

-1841 TVTVTL
+1841 TVTVNL
-1847 NNGGAKA
+1847 NNGGTKA

-1866 GGITGEKYLIRI
+1866 GGIAGETYLIRI

-1896 EPTELEVTFEQ
+1896 APTELDVTFEQ

-1956 AEADVQITVKYSYNG
+1956 AEADVQITVKYSYNDT
-1971 AEVTDTITVH
+1971 EVTDTITVH
-1981 VTATSATGIEA
+1981 VSPTSATGIKA

-2002 ATAAHASD
+2002 ATAAHAND

-2029 GAVQNLSAASYTL
+2029 GAEQNLSAASYTL

-2056 VSYNTFET
+2056 VSHNTFET

-2073 EVTNIAAEWNETAVY
+2073 EVTNIAAEWHETAVY

-2104 YYNDGTS
+2104 YYNDGSS
-2111 RDLESGEYAL
+2111 RDLESGEYTL
-2121 LESEG
+2121 RESAG

-2135 FTVQYSDGGVLR
+2135 FTVQYSDGGVLI
-2147 TCDVTVTVTVNLP
+2147 TCGVTVTVTVNLP

-2223 RGERVETSVQVT
+2223 RGKRVETSVQVT

-2381 EDGAGRVTVNY
+2381 EDGGETVKVTY
-2392 TVDGS
+2392 EVDGS
-2397 PKSAEVTLALTEDKI
+2397 EKTAEVSLTLTEDAV

-2433 VTEQSRLVAVHAS
+2433 VTAQSRLVAVHAS

-2570 FNGYENVE
+2570 DNGYENVE

-2589 VVHVEAASVSGGTV
+2589 VVQVEAASVSGGTV

-2674 EAVLESIRAT
+2674 KAVLESIRAT
-2684 FTQGSAEFY
+2684 FTQGGAEFY
-2693 IHEFAQD
+2693 IREFAQD

-2724 EEMITLPAGGL
+2724 EGMISLPAGGL

-2756 TVEVYVT
+2756 TIEVYVT
-2763 AKALESIR
+2763 AKALEGIT
-2771 AEWTGEETVYTSTQ
+2771 AEWTGEGTVYTSTQ

-2800 DGTTEETQDFEI
+2800 DGTTEEAQDFEI

-2867 TDLKTLLT
+2867 TNLKTLLT

-2973 NLSKGEYTL
+2973 NLAKGEYTL
-2982 AFTSGTA
+2982 AFTSGNA
-2989 FTEGTTSVT
+2989 FTEGTTGVT
-2998 ATYAGEDYVGAAAPS
+2998 ATYAGEDYAGAAAPS
-3013 SAFDVTVYGIAVS
+3013 AAFDVTVRAIAVS
-3026 SAEVTFGGVK
+3026 SAEVTFNGVK
-3036 VTSGDSLDTLK
+3036 VTSADSLETLK
-3047 EQLTAALSA
+3047 DKFTAALSA
-3056 EVSFNNGQQYAFTIT
+3056 QVSFNNGQQYAFTIT
-3071 AEYSDWQVSDGRWT
+3071 AEYSGWQVSDGRWT

-3100 TGESTLEI
+3100 AGESTLEI

-3118 EGVNESEL
+3118 EGVSEGEL
-3126 SGLTTEYTVSDADIS
+3126 ASLTQEYTVSDAD
-3141 LGALSRDGYTFGGWS
+3141 LELTVFSREGYTFGGWS
-3156 GTGVSENVF
+3156 GTGVSGDVF

-3207 EETDGLMYAY
+3207 EEADGLMHAY
-3217 QWYRGEELLSG
+3217 QWYKGGEPLDG

-3247 VVTVSGDDAQSVTAE
+3247 VVTVSGDDADNVTAE

-3268 INKATASA
+3268 INKATASV

-3293 DLTLTENWAWVNG
+3293 ALTLTENWAWVNG

-3321 VRIAVDDENYDWSSV
+3321 VRIAVDDENYDWSGTD
-3336 VGYTDG
+3336 GYADG
-3342 YYTATVTVTVNA
+3342 YYTETVTVTVNA
-3354 KEITVAITPNGGTY
+3354 KEITVTIDPNGGTY

-3379 PESLVGEDNPTV
+3379 PDALVGEDDLTV

-3403 TDVPENAGTYTV
+3403 TDVPTDAGTYTV

-3422 NYKLTGPVSAEFVIK
+3422 NYKLTG
-3437 KASVIRPTEDA
+3437 
-3448 DADGF
+3448 
-3453 VYTGE
+3453 
-3458 QRTYMPE
+3458 
-3465 GFDEEKMNISG
+3465 
-3476 NVQTDANEDGY
+3476 
-3487 TVTVSLKDAANYKW
+3487 TVTA
-3501 ATGDASADIEF
+3501 E
-3512 KFVIRKAAPEYEKP
+3512 FVIRKAAPDYEKP
-3526 EDLTATYGDTLASVT
+3526 ENLTATYGDVLASVD
-3541 LPEGWA
+3541 LPAGWS
-3547 WESEAGTFVG
+3547 WESEEDTLVG
-3557 NAGSNTFTATFTPD
+3557 NAGSNTFTAAFTPD
-3571 DTENYNIV
+3571 DTANYNIV

-3586 QVAKATPNVTAEV
+3586 QVAKATPNVTAMV
-3599 ETDGTVYTSDS
+3599 NTDGTVYTSDS
-3610 LYGIGLTANAGGV
+3610 LYEIEITAYAGGV
-3623 AGEIA
+3623 AGEIV

-3638 ENSYTWTFTPTDT
+3638 ENRYTWTFTPTDT
-3651 DNYNTVAGSSTI
+3651 DNYNTVTGSSKI
-3663 IVTAVAETSIT
+3663 AVSAREETGIT
-3674 VTKQPDKT
+3674 VTKQPTKT
-3682 DYTAFETFV
+3682 DYTALESFAA
-3691 SDGMEVTLYY
+3691 DGMEVTLHYA
-3701 NDGTSKTVS
+3701 DGASKVIS
-3710 DYTLSIVGQ
+3710 DYTLSIAGQ

-3726 GADGNVTV
+3726 GTDGSVTV

-3758 AASGLV
+3758 AVSGLV
-3764 YNGAAQVGVAENDA
+3764 YNGSVQVGVAENDA

-3786 TNAGSYEATVTLKDS
+3786 TSAGNYEATVALRDS
-3801 ENYAWSEAFDG
+3801 ENYVWSGVFNG
-3812 KVTWS
+3812 TISWS
-3817 IAKADLTLGVTLEG
+3817 
-3831 WTYGESANTPVLSGN
+3831 
-3846 TAGGEVTYLYT
+3846 
-3857 GDGYSSDKAPTDA
+3857 
-3870 GKYTLTVTVAETQ
+3870 
-3883 NYKGGTA
+3883 
-3890 ECTFT
+3890 
-3895 VEKATAEVPEIA
+3895 
-3907 DKTYTGEH
+3907 
-3915 LDSGLADT
+3915 
-3923 DLYTVQEDNGGTE
+3923 
-3936 QGEYTVTLKLKD
+3936 
-3948 AANYKWASGD
+3948 
-3958 EDGDGVLTLTYKIAK
+3958 
-3973 TQNEWTEEVSI
+3973 
-3984 EGWTYGESA
+3984 
-3993 NAPAFEAKFGGD
+3993 
-4005 MAVVEYKPA
+4005 
-4014 GAEDSA
+4014 
-4020 YTAEVPVNAGSY
+4020 
-4032 MVRVTIAETDEYAV
+4032 
-4046 LTGTAEFT
+4046 

-4062 SGVAFA
+4062 SGVTFEN
-4068 DKSVSYSGEAQTME
+4068 KTVSYSGEAQTIE

-4091 TVTYVYTKGGETVD
+4091 TVTYTYTKDGETVD
-4105 SAVEAGEYTVTAVFA
+4105 SAAEAGEYTVTAVFA
-4120 GDAAN
+4120 GDADN
-4125 YEPIPSMT
+4125 YEAIASMT
-4133 ATLIIEKEEE
+4133 ATLTVE
-4143 ALTTGEIVGISV
+4143 ASGTGITGGEIAGLAV
-4155 GGAACVGLGAAW
+4155 GGAACVGLGIALV
-4167 IVLLRKKRRIGR
+4167 VLRRKTRRLGR

>member
-41 SGEGST
+41 SGEGSS

-77 GDEETIIVGADMS
+77 GDEETIIVGADMT
-90 ANSEITV
+90 ADDLIGI
-97 PNGVSLTLT
+97 PDGVKITLT
-106 SSTNDEAD
+106 SPTNDAAD
-114 RKTILRASGYKG
+114 RRTIKRSDTYHEVC
-126 ILIRVGDLADG
+126 IRVGVDASGSELAT
-137 GELSVMILR
+137 LILR
-146 NIVFD
+146 DIVIE
-151 GNGNTNGGFV
+151 GNGETTQQF
-161 NDSLIRYSDNS
+161 DDLSFLWYTDQS
-172 YGEMYDGVYIQNNYL
+172 YGEMYDGVYLRYHDIKSG
-187 VANSRS
+187 SRG
-193 NPWETEQ
+193 
-200 AGAGIYLDAT
+200 GAIYLDAS
-210 QNYAAEFKMYGGYN
+210 QSAASKFVMYGGYI
-224 GGHRTRGGRNHGG
+224 GENHSNLRSGNCG
-237 AFAVDRYITQGNVN
+237 AVAILRYVAGEVSNPATFIV
-251 IENKAAVLTI
+251 E
-261 NGGSVSDN
+261 GGSVSDN
-269 YAETGNGAGISLTG
+269 NGHDGYGAGFSVTG
-283 KLIINGGLFSNNW
+283 KLIVNGGKFFNNV
-296 AGNDTVIYCNN
+296 AGYDTVMYSDLN
-307 IAEFT
+307 AEYE
-312 INGGEFCYNG
+312 INGGEFAYNEAKVSTSITALYGSMTIRNAVFHHNRASDVDVLFHTARHARSVEDSVLTIESAIIYDNYSTNPDNKYVGLFDGAAGGHIIINDCEVYNNDLG
-322 AGATAISA
+322 AGQLFLLRPWSTITNQPISL
-330 IYGVAEINGG
+330 EINGG
-340 KFYGNYANNVD
+340 EFYENTCTDA
-351 LLFHLSAWK
+351 LFHVRNRMDPGDDEGSKA
-360 RIGCTESRL
+360 S
-369 TINYA
+369 
-374 EFYDNYATG
+374 
-383 QSTTF
+383 S
-388 GLIDVGQDSYLT
+388 V
-400 IEDCLIYNN
+400 
-409 DCGYGQLFFLWDWAN
+409 
-424 EVGQTRVFELNGGR
+424 EVTVNGGTFR
-438 IYNNTARY
+438 DNTILGGNGGVIYLESGT
-446 GLINSSNS
+446 LTV
-454 RNGSQIY
+454 
-461 INGGEIYDNTVYGN
+461 NGGEFLDNELQSGN
-475 GGIIYNQNGKIVI
+475 GGGIYL
-488 TGGEIY
+488 
-494 NNKAQSGRETSDSNG
+494 SG
-509 GAIYASGGSTEVSG
+509 
-523 GEFIGN
+523 
-529 TAGANGGA
+529 
-537 VYIANGTFTMTGGTF
+537 GTFTMTGGTF

-648 KGSGYT
+648 EGSGYT

-673 TVNKDLNQIVMGARS
+673 TVNKDLNQIEMGERS

-694 SDYRVDATCDEQGYL
+694 SDYRVDATCDAQGYL

-724 FTDPDD
+724 FTNPDD

-748 GGITVGGEK
+748 GGIMVDGEK
-757 VALAVIAPQ
+757 IALAVIAPQ

-773 NDGTDPH
+773 NDDTDPH

-792 WTDVVTQEEESCG
+792 WTDIVTQEEESCG

-835 YSLDEEGNEIF
+835 YSLDEDGNEIF

-865 GEARITLRFVTANA
+865 GEAKITLRFVTANA

-903 LTDSLSSA
+903 LTDSLSSS
-911 DARPVAT
+911 DARPVVA

-982 TAEEPVWS
+982 TAEEPEWS

-1028 YLPVRLNANIASV
+1028 YLPVHLNANIASV

-1185 VRVTYGQLSQEVQ
+1185 VRVTYGQLSQEVR

-1289 QVRAVVDAVRA
+1289 EVRVVVDDVRPS
-1300 THISYEVKEGAHIF
+1300 HISYEVKEGEHIF
-1314 TSDTTPSAIK
+1314 TTDTTPTAIQ

-1420 EKELAPSEYAAAISG
+1420 EKELAATEYAAAISG

-1461 VDAEAVYFDRIEVE
+1461 VDAEAVYFERIEVE

-1526 GSFEAGGQKFT
+1526 GSFEAGMQTFT

-1841 TVTVTL
+1841 TVTVNL
-1847 NNGGAKA
+1847 NNGGTKA

-1866 GGITGEKYLIRI
+1866 GGIAGETYLIRI

-1896 EPTELEVTFEQ
+1896 APTELDVTFEQ
-1907 GDLVVL
+1907 GDLVVF

-1981 VTATSATGIEA
+1981 VSPTSATGIEA

-2088 TNDTFDEV
+2088 TNDTLDEV

-2135 FTVQYSDGGVLR
+2135 FAVQYSDGGVLI
-2147 TCDVTVTVTVNLP
+2147 TCGVTVTVTVNLP

-2318 VTLTAYV
+2318 VTLTAYM

-2381 EDGAGRVTVNY
+2381 EDGGETVKVTY
-2392 TVDGS
+2392 EVDGS
-2397 PKSAEVTLALTEDKI
+2397 EKTAEVRLTLTEDAVI
-2412 VSFRIEMN
+2412 SFRIEMN

-2433 VTEQSRLVAVHAS
+2433 VTAQSRLVAVHAS

-2461 QASGWAAGG
+2461 QASGWSAGG

-2484 MLLGTAQVTVTV
+2484 ALLGTAQVTVTV

-2570 FNGYENVE
+2570 CNGYENVE

-2650 ELTFACTLGEGG
+2650 ELTFTCTLGEGG

-2684 FTQGSAEFY
+2684 FTQGGAEFY

-2724 EEMITLPAGGL
+2724 EGMISLPAGGL

-2763 AKALESIR
+2763 AKALEGIT
-2771 AEWTGEETVYTSTQ
+2771 AEWTGEGTVYASTQ

-2812 TTTRLTAGT
+2812 TTTHLTAGT

-2834 ALTASFGLDVTEVKV
+2834 ALTASFELDVTEVKV

-2973 NLSKGEYTL
+2973 NLAKGEYTL
-2982 AFTSGTA
+2982 AFTSGNA
-2989 FTEGTTSVT
+2989 FTEGTTGVT
-2998 ATYAGEDYVGAAAPS
+2998 ATYAGEDYAGAAAPS
-3013 SAFDVTVYGIAVS
+3013 AAFDVTVHAIEVS
-3026 SAEVTFGGVK
+3026 SAEVTFNGVK
-3036 VTSGDSLDTLK
+3036 VTSADSLETLK
-3047 EQLTAALSA
+3047 DKFTAALSA
-3056 EVSFNNGQQYAFTIT
+3056 QVSFNNGQQYAFTIA

-3100 TGESTLEI
+3100 AGESTLEI

-3118 EGVNESEL
+3118 EGVSEGEL
-3126 SGLTTEYTVSDADIS
+3126 ASLTQEYTVSDAN
-3141 LGALSRDGYTFGGWS
+3141 LELTAFSREGYTFGGWS
-3156 GTGVSENVF
+3156 GTGVSGDVF
-3165 DTATAQDVTIAASW
+3165 DTATAQDVTIEASW

-3186 SGLENVTATY
+3186 SGLENVTAAY

-3217 QWYRGEELLSG
+3217 QWYKGGEPLDG

-3247 VVTVSGDDAQSVTAE
+3247 VVTVSGDDADNVTAE

-3268 INKATASA
+3268 IEKAAASA
-3276 PAAPEVT
+3276 PEAPEVT

-3293 DLTLTENWAWVNG
+3293 ALTLTENWAWVNG

-3321 VRIAVDDENYDWSSV
+3321 VRIAVDDENHDWSGTD
-3336 VGYTDG
+3336 GYVDG

-3354 KEITVAITPNGGTY
+3354 KEITVTITPNGGTY

-3379 PESLVGEDNPTV
+3379 PDALVGEDDLTV

-3403 TDVPENAGTYTV
+3403 TDVPTDAGTYTV

-3422 NYKLTGPVSAEFVIK
+3422 NYKLTGMVTAE
-3437 KASVIRPTEDA
+3437 
-3448 DADGF
+3448 
-3453 VYTGE
+3453 
-3458 QRTYMPE
+3458 
-3465 GFDEEKMNISG
+3465 
-3476 NVQTDANEDGY
+3476 
-3487 TVTVSLKDAANYKW
+3487 
-3501 ATGDASADIEF
+3501 
-3512 KFVIRKAAPEYEKP
+3512 FVIRKAAPDYEKP
-3526 EDLTATYGDTLASVT
+3526 ENLTATYGDVLASVE
-3541 LPEGWA
+3541 LPAGWS
-3547 WESEAGTFVG
+3547 WESEGDTPVG
-3557 NAGSNTFTATFTPD
+3557 NAGSNTFTAAFTPD
-3571 DTENYNIV
+3571 DTANYNIV

-3586 QVAKATPNVTAEV
+3586 QVAKATPNVTATV
-3599 ETDGTVYTSDS
+3599 NTDGTVYTSDS
-3610 LYGIGLTANAGGV
+3610 LYKIKITADAGGV
-3623 AGEIA
+3623 AGEIV
-3628 WDEGQTLTAG
+3628 WNEGQALTAG

-3651 DNYNTVAGSSTI
+3651 DNYNTVTGSSKI
-3663 IVTAVAETSIT
+3663 AVSAMEETGIT
-3674 VTKQPDKT
+3674 VTKQPTKT
-3682 DYTAFETFV
+3682 DYTALESFAA
-3691 SDGMEVTLYY
+3691 DGMEVTLHYA
-3701 NDGTSKTVS
+3701 DDASKVIS
-3710 DYTLSIVGQ
+3710 DYTLSIAGQ

-3726 GADGNVTV
+3726 GTDGSVTV

-3740 HTAEV
+3740 HTAAV
-3745 QVTVKK
+3745 QVTVEK

-3758 AASGLV
+3758 AVSGLV
-3764 YNGAAQVGVAENDA
+3764 YNGSVQVGVAENDA

-3786 TNAGSYEATVTLKDS
+3786 TSAGNYEATVALRDS
-3801 ENYAWSEAFDG
+3801 ENYVWSGVFNG
-3812 KVTWS
+3812 TISWS
-3817 IAKADLTLGVTLEG
+3817 
-3831 WTYGESANTPVLSGN
+3831 
-3846 TAGGEVTYLYT
+3846 
-3857 GDGYSSDKAPTDA
+3857 
-3870 GKYTLTVTVAETQ
+3870 
-3883 NYKGGTA
+3883 
-3890 ECTFT
+3890 
-3895 VEKATAEVPEIA
+3895 
-3907 DKTYTGEH
+3907 
-3915 LDSGLADT
+3915 
-3923 DLYTVQEDNGGTE
+3923 
-3936 QGEYTVTLKLKD
+3936 
-3948 AANYKWASGD
+3948 
-3958 EDGDGVLTLTYKIAK
+3958 
-3973 TQNEWTEEVSI
+3973 
-3984 EGWTYGESA
+3984 
-3993 NAPAFEAKFGGD
+3993 
-4005 MAVVEYKPA
+4005 
-4014 GAEDSA
+4014 
-4020 YTAEVPVNAGSY
+4020 
-4032 MVRVTIAETDEYAV
+4032 
-4046 LTGTAEFT
+4046 

-4062 SGVAFA
+4062 SGVTFE
-4068 DKSVSYSGEAQTME
+4068 DKTVSYSGEAQTIE

-4091 TVTYVYTKGGETVD
+4091 TVTYTYTKDGETVD
-4105 SAVEAGEYTVTAVFA
+4105 SAAEAGEYTVTAVFA
-4120 GDAAN
+4120 GDADN
-4125 YEPIPSMT
+4125 YEAIASMT
-4133 ATLIIEKEEE
+4133 ATLTVE
-4143 ALTTGEIVGISV
+4143 ASGTGITGGEIAGLAV
-4155 GGAACVGLGAAW
+4155 GGAACVGLG
-4167 IVLLRKKRRIGR
+4167 IVLVVLRRKTRRLGR

>member
-41 SGEGST
+41 SGEGSS

-77 GDEETIIVGADMS
+77 GDEETIIVGADMT
-90 ANSEITV
+90 ADDLIGI
-97 PNGVSLTLT
+97 PDGVKITLT
-106 SSTNDEAD
+106 SPTNDAAD
-114 RKTILRASGYKG
+114 RRTIKRSDTYHEVC
-126 ILIRVGDLADG
+126 IRVGVDASGSELAT
-137 GELSVMILR
+137 LILR
-146 NIVFD
+146 DIVIE
-151 GNGNTNGGFV
+151 GNGETTQQF
-161 NDSLIRYSDNS
+161 DDLSFLWYTDQS
-172 YGEMYDGVYIQNNYL
+172 YGEMYDGVYLRYHDIKSG
-187 VANSRS
+187 SRG
-193 NPWETEQ
+193 
-200 AGAGIYLDAT
+200 GAIYLDAS
-210 QNYAAEFKMYGGYN
+210 QSAASKFVMYGGYI
-224 GGHRTRGGRNHGG
+224 GENHSNLRSGNCG
-237 AFAVDRYITQGNVN
+237 AVAILRYVAGEVSNPATFIV
-251 IENKAAVLTI
+251 E
-261 NGGSVSDN
+261 GGSVSDN
-269 YAETGNGAGISLTG
+269 NGHDGYGAGFSVTG
-283 KLIINGGLFSNNW
+283 KLIVNGGKFFNNV
-296 AGNDTVIYCNN
+296 AGYDTVMYSDLN
-307 IAEFT
+307 AEYE
-312 INGGEFCYNG
+312 INGGEFAYNEAKVSTSITALYGSMTIRNAVFHHNRASDVDVLFHTARHARSVEDSVLTIESAIIYDNYSTNPDNKYVGLFDGAAGGHIIINDCEVYNNDLG
-322 AGATAISA
+322 AGQLFLLRPWSTITNQPISL
-330 IYGVAEINGG
+330 EINGG
-340 KFYGNYANNVD
+340 EFYENTCTDA
-351 LLFHLSAWK
+351 LFHVRNRMDPGDDEGSKA
-360 RIGCTESRL
+360 S
-369 TINYA
+369 
-374 EFYDNYATG
+374 
-383 QSTTF
+383 S
-388 GLIDVGQDSYLT
+388 V
-400 IEDCLIYNN
+400 
-409 DCGYGQLFFLWDWAN
+409 
-424 EVGQTRVFELNGGR
+424 EVTVNGGTFR
-438 IYNNTARY
+438 DNTILGGNGGVIYLESGT
-446 GLINSSNS
+446 LTV
-454 RNGSQIY
+454 
-461 INGGEIYDNTVYGN
+461 NGGEFLDNELQSGN
-475 GGIIYNQNGKIVI
+475 GGGIYL
-488 TGGEIY
+488 
-494 NNKAQSGRETSDSNG
+494 SG
-509 GAIYASGGSTEVSG
+509 
-523 GEFIGN
+523 
-529 TAGANGGA
+529 
-537 VYIANGTFTMTGGTF
+537 GTFTMTGGTF

-648 KGSGYT
+648 EGSGYT

-673 TVNKDLNQIVMGARS
+673 TVNKDLNQIEMGERS

-724 FTDPDD
+724 FTNPDD

-748 GGITVGGEK
+748 GGIMVDGEK
-757 VALAVIAPQ
+757 IALAVIAPQ

-773 NDGTDPH
+773 NDDTDPH

-792 WTDVVTQEEESCG
+792 WTDIVTQEEESCG
-805 SRLYL
+805 GRLYL

-835 YSLDEEGNEIF
+835 YSLDEDGNEIF

-865 GEARITLRFVTANA
+865 GEAKITLRFVTANA

-903 LTDSLSSA
+903 LTDSLSSS
-911 DARPVAT
+911 DARPVVA

-982 TAEEPVWS
+982 TAEEPEWS

-1185 VRVTYGQLSQEVQ
+1185 VRVTYGQLSQEVR

-1289 QVRAVVDAVRA
+1289 EVRVVVDNVRPS
-1300 THISYEVKEGAHIF
+1300 HISYEVKEGEHIF
-1314 TSDTTPSAIK
+1314 TTDTTPTAIQ

-1357 TFVVAAEKDGET
+1357 TFVVAAERDGET

-1461 VDAEAVYFDRIEVE
+1461 VDAEAVYFERIEVE

-1526 GSFEAGGQKFT
+1526 GSFEAGKQTFT
-1537 VHYTDDSDRATHTAT
+1537 VHYTDDSERATHTAT

-1841 TVTVTL
+1841 TVTVNL
-1847 NNGGAKA
+1847 NNGGTKA

-1866 GGITGEKYLIRI
+1866 GGIAGETYLIRI

-1896 EPTELEVTFEQ
+1896 APTELDVTFEQ

-1956 AEADVQITVKYSYNG
+1956 AEADAQITVKYSYNDT
-1971 AEVTDTITVH
+1971 EVTDTITVH
-1981 VTATSATGIEA
+1981 VSPTSATGIKA

-2002 ATAAHASD
+2002 ATAAHAND

-2029 GAVQNLSAASYTL
+2029 GAEQNLSAASYTL

-2056 VSYNTFET
+2056 VSHNTFET

-2121 LESEG
+2121 RESAG

-2135 FTVQYSDGGVLR
+2135 FTVQYSDGGVLI
-2147 TCDVTVTVTVNLP
+2147 TCGVTVTVTVNLP

-2223 RGERVETSVQVT
+2223 RGKRVETSVQVT

-2365 ANHYAEHEYG
+2365 ANHYAEHECG
-2375 IVSVTG
+2375 IISVTG
-2381 EDGAGRVTVNY
+2381 EDGGETVKVTY
-2392 TVDGS
+2392 EVDGS
-2397 PKSAEVTLALTEDKI
+2397 EKTAEVRLTLTEDAV

-2570 FNGYENVE
+2570 DNGYENVE

-2589 VVHVEAASVSGGTV
+2589 VVQVEAASVSGGTV

-2674 EAVLESIRAT
+2674 KAVLESIRAT
-2684 FTQGSAEFY
+2684 FTQGGAEFY
-2693 IHEFAQD
+2693 IREFAQD

-2724 EEMITLPAGGL
+2724 EGMISLPAGGL

-2756 TVEVYVT
+2756 TIEVYVT
-2763 AKALESIR
+2763 AKALEGIT
-2771 AEWTGEETVYTSTQ
+2771 AEWTGEGTVYTSTQ

-2800 DGTTEETQDFEI
+2800 DGTTEEAQDFEI

-2867 TDLKTLLT
+2867 TNLKTLLT

-2973 NLSKGEYTL
+2973 NLAKGEYTL
-2982 AFTSGTA
+2982 AFTSGNA
-2989 FTEGTTSVT
+2989 FTEGTTGVT
-2998 ATYAGEDYVGAAAPS
+2998 ATYAGEDYAGAAAPS
-3013 SAFDVTVYGIAVS
+3013 AAFDVTVRAIAVS
-3026 SAEVTFGGVK
+3026 SAEVTFNGVK
-3036 VTSGDSLDTLK
+3036 VTSADSLETLK
-3047 EQLTAALSA
+3047 DKFTAALSA
-3056 EVSFNNGQQYAFTIT
+3056 QVSFNNGQQYAFTIT
-3071 AEYSDWQVSDGRWT
+3071 AEYSGWQVSDGRWT

-3100 TGESTLEI
+3100 AGESTLEI

-3118 EGVNESEL
+3118 EGVSEGEL
-3126 SGLTTEYTVSDADIS
+3126 ASLTQEYTVSDAD
-3141 LGALSRDGYTFGGWS
+3141 LELTVFSREGYTFGGWS
-3156 GTGVSENVF
+3156 GTGVSGDVF

-3207 EETDGLMYAY
+3207 EEADGLMHAY
-3217 QWYRGEELLSG
+3217 QWYKGGEPLDG

-3247 VVTVSGDDAQSVTAE
+3247 VVTVSGDDADNVTAE

-3268 INKATASA
+3268 INKATASV

-3293 DLTLTENWAWVNG
+3293 ALTLTENWAWVNG

-3321 VRIAVDDENYDWSSV
+3321 VRIAVDDENYDWSGTD
-3336 VGYTDG
+3336 GYADG
-3342 YYTATVTVTVNA
+3342 YYTETVTVTVNA
-3354 KEITVAITPNGGTY
+3354 KEITVTIDPNGGTY

-3379 PESLVGEDNPTV
+3379 PDALVGEDDLTV

-3403 TDVPENAGTYTV
+3403 TDVPTDAGTYTV

-3422 NYKLTGPVSAEFVIK
+3422 NYKLTG
-3437 KASVIRPTEDA
+3437 
-3448 DADGF
+3448 
-3453 VYTGE
+3453 
-3458 QRTYMPE
+3458 
-3465 GFDEEKMNISG
+3465 
-3476 NVQTDANEDGY
+3476 
-3487 TVTVSLKDAANYKW
+3487 TVTA
-3501 ATGDASADIEF
+3501 E
-3512 KFVIRKAAPEYEKP
+3512 FVIRKAAPDYEKP
-3526 EDLTATYGDTLASVT
+3526 ENLTATYGDVLASVD
-3541 LPEGWA
+3541 LPAGWS
-3547 WESEAGTFVG
+3547 WESEEDTLVG
-3557 NAGSNTFTATFTPD
+3557 NAGSNTFTAAFTPD
-3571 DTENYNIV
+3571 DTANYNIV

-3586 QVAKATPNVTAEV
+3586 QVAKATPNVTAMV
-3599 ETDGTVYTSDS
+3599 NTDGTVYTSDS
-3610 LYGIGLTANAGGV
+3610 LYEIEITAYAGGV
-3623 AGEIA
+3623 AGEIV

-3638 ENSYTWTFTPTDT
+3638 ENRYTWTFTPTDT
-3651 DNYNTVAGSSTI
+3651 DNYNTVTGSSKI
-3663 IVTAVAETSIT
+3663 AVSAREETGIT
-3674 VTKQPDKT
+3674 VTKQPTKT
-3682 DYTAFETFV
+3682 DYTALESFAA
-3691 SDGMEVTLYY
+3691 DGMEVTLHYA
-3701 NDGTSKTVS
+3701 DGASKVIS
-3710 DYTLSIVGQ
+3710 DYTLSIAGQ

-3726 GADGNVTV
+3726 GTDGSVTV

-3758 AASGLV
+3758 AVSGLV
-3764 YNGAAQVGVAENDA
+3764 YNGSVQVGVAENDA

-3786 TNAGSYEATVTLKDS
+3786 TSAGNYEATVALRDS
-3801 ENYAWSEAFDG
+3801 ENYVWSGVFNG
-3812 KVTWS
+3812 TISWS
-3817 IAKADLTLGVTLEG
+3817 
-3831 WTYGESANTPVLSGN
+3831 
-3846 TAGGEVTYLYT
+3846 
-3857 GDGYSSDKAPTDA
+3857 
-3870 GKYTLTVTVAETQ
+3870 
-3883 NYKGGTA
+3883 
-3890 ECTFT
+3890 
-3895 VEKATAEVPEIA
+3895 
-3907 DKTYTGEH
+3907 
-3915 LDSGLADT
+3915 
-3923 DLYTVQEDNGGTE
+3923 
-3936 QGEYTVTLKLKD
+3936 
-3948 AANYKWASGD
+3948 
-3958 EDGDGVLTLTYKIAK
+3958 
-3973 TQNEWTEEVSI
+3973 
-3984 EGWTYGESA
+3984 
-3993 NAPAFEAKFGGD
+3993 
-4005 MAVVEYKPA
+4005 
-4014 GAEDSA
+4014 
-4020 YTAEVPVNAGSY
+4020 
-4032 MVRVTIAETDEYAV
+4032 
-4046 LTGTAEFT
+4046 

-4062 SGVAFA
+4062 SGVTFEN
-4068 DKSVSYSGEAQTME
+4068 KTVSYSGEAQTIE

-4091 TVTYVYTKGGETVD
+4091 TVTYTYTKDGETVD
-4105 SAVEAGEYTVTAVFA
+4105 SAAEAGEYTVTAVFA
-4120 GDAAN
+4120 GDADN
-4125 YEPIPSMT
+4125 YEAIASMT
-4133 ATLIIEKEEE
+4133 ATLTVE
-4143 ALTTGEIVGISV
+4143 ASGTGITGGEIAGLAV
-4155 GGAACVGLGAAW
+4155 GGAACVGLGIALV
-4167 IVLLRKKRRIGR
+4167 VLRRKTRRLGR

>member
-77 GDEETIIVGADMS
+77 GDEETIIVGADMT
-90 ANSEITV
+90 ADDLIGI
-97 PNGVSLTLT
+97 PDGVKITLT
-106 SSTNDEAD
+106 SPTNDAAD
-114 RKTILRASGYKG
+114 RRTIKRSDTYHEVC
-126 ILIRVGDLADG
+126 IRVGDEASG
-137 GELSVMILR
+137 GELATLILR
-146 NIVFD
+146 DIVIE
-151 GNGNTNGGFV
+151 GNGETTQQF
-161 NDSLIRYSDNS
+161 DDLSFLWYTDQS
-172 YGEMYDGVYIQNNYL
+172 YGEMYDGVYLRYHDIRSG
-187 VANSRS
+187 SRG
-193 NPWETEQ
+193 
-200 AGAGIYLDAT
+200 GAIYLDAS
-210 QNYAAEFKMYGGYN
+210 QSAASKFVMYGGYI
-224 GGHRTRGGRNHGG
+224 GENHSNVKSGNCG
-237 AFAVDRYITQGNVN
+237 AVAILRYVAGEVSNPATFIV
-251 IENKAAVLTI
+251 E
-261 NGGSVSDN
+261 GGSVSEN
-269 YAETGNGAGISLTG
+269 NGHGGYGAGFSVAG
-283 KLIINGGLFSNNW
+283 KLIVNGGKFFNNV
-296 AGNDTVIYCNN
+296 AGYDTVMYSDLN
-307 IAEFT
+307 AEYE
-312 INGGEFCYNG
+312 INGGEFAYNEAKVSTSITALYGSMTIRNAVFHHNRASDVDVLFHTARHARSVEDSVLTIESAIIYDNYSTNPDNKYVGLFDGGCGGHIIINDCEVYNNDLG
-322 AGATAISA
+322 AGQLFLLRPWSYTTGQPISL
-330 IYGVAEINGG
+330 EINGG
-340 KFYGNYANNVD
+340 EFYENTCTDA
-351 LLFHLSAWK
+351 LFHV
-360 RIGCTESRL
+360 RNRMDPG
-369 TINYA
+369 
-374 EFYDNYATG
+374 DNEGSKA
-383 QSTTF
+383 SS
-388 GLIDVGQDSYLT
+388 V
-400 IEDCLIYNN
+400 
-409 DCGYGQLFFLWDWAN
+409 
-424 EVGQTRVFELNGGR
+424 EVTVNGGTFR
-438 IYNNTARY
+438 DNIILGGNGGVIYLESGT
-446 GLINSSNS
+446 LTV
-454 RNGSQIY
+454 
-461 INGGEIYDNTVYGN
+461 NGGEFFDNELQSGN
-475 GGIIYNQNGKIVI
+475 GGGIYL
-488 TGGEIY
+488 
-494 NNKAQSGRETSDSNG
+494 SG
-509 GAIYASGGSTEVSG
+509 
-523 GEFIGN
+523 
-529 TAGANGGA
+529 
-537 VYIANGTFTMTGGTF
+537 GTFTMTGGTF

-572 MTGGEFI
+572 MTGGSFI
-579 GNVAASYPGFYV
+579 GNSAASYPGFYV
-591 NGDINLGGDVRLE
+591 NGDINLGGDVRIE
-604 GNMTSEGVE
+604 GNTTSAGVE

-648 KGSGYT
+648 EGSGYT

-673 TVNKDLNQIVMGARS
+673 TVNKDLNQIEMGERS

-717 HIATWEE
+717 HIATWVE
-724 FTDPDD
+724 FTNPGD

-748 GGITVGGEK
+748 GGIMVDGEK
-757 VALAVIAPQ
+757 TALAVIAPQ

-792 WTDVVTQEEESCG
+792 WTDIVTQEEESCG

-835 YSLDEEGNEIF
+835 YSLDEDGNEIF

-865 GEARITLRFVTANA
+865 GEAKITLRFVTANA

-903 LTDSLSSA
+903 LTDSLSSS
-911 DARPVAT
+911 DAQPVVT

-982 TAEEPVWS
+982 TAEEPEWS

-1185 VRVTYGQLSQEVQ
+1185 VRVTYGQLSQEVR

-1289 QVRAVVDAVRA
+1289 EVRVVVDNVRPS
-1300 THISYEVKEGAHIF
+1300 HISYEVKEGEHIF
-1314 TSDTTPSAIK
+1314 TTDTTPTAIQ

-1357 TFVVAAEKDGET
+1357 TFVVAAEQDGET
-1369 FRTEGTVTPEEVA
+1369 YRTEGTVTPEEVA
-1382 PESLEVALQAGAGT
+1382 PESLEISLKGDDT

-1461 VDAEAVYFDRIEVE
+1461 VEAEAVYFDRIEVE

-1590 VTAHY
+1590 VTAYY

-1768 DGNSGTLASSEY
+1768 DGNSGTLAPSEY

-1841 TVTVTL
+1841 TVTVNL
-1847 NNGGAKA
+1847 NNGGTKA

-1866 GGITGEKYLIRI
+1866 GGIAGEKYLIRI

-1896 EPTELEVTFEQ
+1896 APTELEVTFEQ

-1956 AEADVQITVKYSYNG
+1956 EEADVQITVKYSYNG
-1971 AEVTDTITVH
+1971 TEVTDTLTVH

-1992 ELSAEVPVVY
+1992 ELSAEVPVIY

-2029 GAVQNLSAASYTL
+2029 GAVQSLPAANYTL
-2042 SVDGEWAAGEVTVK
+2042 SVDGEWKAGEVTVK

-2073 EVTNIAAEWNETAVY
+2073 EVTRIAAEWNETAVY
-2088 TNDTFDEV
+2088 TNDTLDEV

-2104 YYNDGTS
+2104 YYNDGTD
-2111 RDLESGEYAL
+2111 RVLESGAYTL
-2121 LESEG
+2121 RESAG
-2126 SLALGGTVT
+2126 SLALGGDVT
-2135 FTVQYSDGGVLR
+2135 FTVQYSDGGALR
-2147 TCDVTVTVTVNLP
+2147 TCGVTVTVTVNLP
-2160 TAVNAEAKGGVTLY
+2160 TAVNAEAKGGATLY

-2187 VTVTYTDGSQKEVT
+2187 VTVTYKDGSEKQVT
-2201 NFELGEYTLAAGSVS
+2201 DFGLGEYTLTAGSVS
-2216 IPVSYTE
+2216 IPVTYTE
-2223 RGERVETSVQVT
+2223 RGETVETSVEVT
-2235 VSEVTVGNISVS
+2235 VSEIEIGSIAVS
-2247 WKSGSQPTVY
+2247 WKDGAQPTVY

-2268 ITVTGTGTDGSTDMG
+2268 IAVKGTGSDGSTDMG
-2283 EIADYTLSV
+2283 EIADYALSV

-2318 VTLTAYV
+2318 VTLTAYT
-2325 LATDGVEFDQD
+2325 LASDGVEFDQD

-2347 VKAQIEENLSVVL
+2347 VKAQIKAKLSVVL

-2381 EDGAGRVTVNY
+2381 EDGGEKVTVSY

-2397 PKSAEVTLALTEDKI
+2397 PKSAEVVLTLTEDAV

-2433 VTEQSRLVAVHAS
+2433 VTAQSRLVAVHAS

-2461 QASGWAAGG
+2461 QASGWSAGG

-2484 MLLGTAQVTVTV
+2484 ALLGTAQVTVTV
-2496 TQVRVAEFDVM
+2496 TQVRVAEFEVM
-2507 ASARPGQTI
+2507 ASARPGETL

-2551 ANLSLG
+2551 ANLTLG
-2557 GLDGTTRTVHVTY
+2557 ELSGNTRTVHVSY
-2570 FNGYENVE
+2570 DNGYENVE
-2578 TSFTVEAEEPY
+2578 TSFTVTVEEPY
-2589 VVHVEAASVSGGTV
+2589 VTAIEVTPVSGGTV
-2603 TVIAGSQFD
+2603 TVIAGSGFD

-2627 ETRVLDADEYTIS
+2627 EVRVLNAGEYTIS
-2640 GDISEAGEGK
+2640 GDISQAGEGK
-2650 ELTFACTLGEGG
+2650 QLTFACTLGEGG

-2684 FTQGSAEFY
+2684 FTQGGAEFY

-2724 EEMITLPAGGL
+2724 EGMISLPAGGL

-2763 AKALESIR
+2763 AKALEGIT
-2771 AEWTGEETVYTSTQ
+2771 AEWTGEGTVYTSTQ

-2812 TTTRLTAGT
+2812 TTTHLTAGT

-2834 ALTASFGLDVTEVKV
+2834 ALTASFELDVTEVKV

-2973 NLSKGEYTL
+2973 NLAKGEYTL
-2982 AFTSGTA
+2982 AFTSGNA
-2989 FTEGTTSVT
+2989 FTEGTTGVT
-2998 ATYAGEDYVGAAAPS
+2998 ATYAGEDYAGAAAPS
-3013 SAFDVTVYGIAVS
+3013 AAFDVTVHAIEVS
-3026 SAEVTFGGVK
+3026 SAEVTFNGVK
-3036 VTSGDSLDTLK
+3036 VTSADSLETLK
-3047 EQLTAALSA
+3047 DKFTAALSA
-3056 EVSFNNGQQYAFTIT
+3056 QVSFNNGQQYAFTIS

-3100 TGESTLEI
+3100 AGESTLEI

-3118 EGVNESEL
+3118 EGVSEGEL
-3126 SGLTTEYTVSDADIS
+3126 ASLTQEYTVSDAD
-3141 LGALSRDGYTFGGWS
+3141 LELTAFSREGYTFGGWS
-3156 GTGVSENVF
+3156 GTGVSGDVF

-3207 EETDGLMYAY
+3207 EEADGLMYAY
-3217 QWYRGEELLSG
+3217 QWYKGGEPLDG

-3247 VVTVSGDDAQSVTAE
+3247 VVTVSGDDAENVTAE

-3268 INKATASA
+3268 IEKAAASA
-3276 PAAPEVT
+3276 PEAPEVT

-3293 DLTLTENWAWVNG
+3293 ALTLTENWAWVNG

-3321 VRIAVDDENYDWSSV
+3321 VRIAVDGENYDWSGTD
-3336 VGYTDG
+3336 GYADG
-3342 YYTATVTVTVNA
+3342 YYTETVTVTVNA
-3354 KEITVAITPNGGTY
+3354 KEITVTITPNGGTY

-3379 PESLVGEDNPTV
+3379 PDALVGEDDLTV

-3403 TDVPENAGTYTV
+3403 TDVPTDAGTYTV

-3422 NYKLTGPVSAEFVIK
+3422 NYKLTG
-3437 KASVIRPTEDA
+3437 
-3448 DADGF
+3448 
-3453 VYTGE
+3453 
-3458 QRTYMPE
+3458 
-3465 GFDEEKMNISG
+3465 
-3476 NVQTDANEDGY
+3476 
-3487 TVTVSLKDAANYKW
+3487 TVTA
-3501 ATGDASADIEF
+3501 E
-3512 KFVIRKAAPEYEKP
+3512 FVIRKAAPDYEKP
-3526 EDLTATYGDTLASVT
+3526 ENLTATYGDVLASVD
-3541 LPEGWA
+3541 LPAGWS
-3547 WESEAGTFVG
+3547 WESEEDTLVG
-3557 NAGSNTFTATFTPD
+3557 NAGSNTFTAAFTPD
-3571 DTENYNIV
+3571 DTANYNIV

-3586 QVAKATPNVTAEV
+3586 QVAKATPNVTAMV
-3599 ETDGTVYTSDS
+3599 NTDGTVYTSDS
-3610 LYGIGLTANAGGV
+3610 LYEIEITAYAGGV
-3623 AGEIA
+3623 AGEIV

-3638 ENSYTWTFTPTDT
+3638 ENRYTWTFTPTDT
-3651 DNYNTVAGSSTI
+3651 DNYNTVTGSSEI
-3663 IVTAVAETSIT
+3663 AVSAMEETGIT
-3674 VTKQPDKT
+3674 VTKQPTKT
-3682 DYTAFETFV
+3682 DYTALESFAA
-3691 SDGMEVTLYY
+3691 DGMEVTLHYA
-3701 NDGTSKTVS
+3701 DGARKVIS
-3710 DYTLSIVGQ
+3710 DYTLSIAGQ

-3726 GADGNVTV
+3726 GTDGSVTV

-3745 QVTVKK
+3745 QVTVEK

-3758 AASGLV
+3758 AVSGLV
-3764 YNGAAQVGVAENDA
+3764 YNGSVQVGVAENDA

-3786 TNAGSYEATVTLKDS
+3786 TSAGNYEATVTLKDS
-3801 ENYAWSEAFDG
+3801 ENYAWSNPEFDG
-3812 KVTWS
+3812 TVSWS
-3817 IAKADLTLGVTLEG
+3817 
-3831 WTYGESANTPVLSGN
+3831 
-3846 TAGGEVTYLYT
+3846 
-3857 GDGYSSDKAPTDA
+3857 
-3870 GKYTLTVTVAETQ
+3870 
-3883 NYKGGTA
+3883 
-3890 ECTFT
+3890 
-3895 VEKATAEVPEIA
+3895 
-3907 DKTYTGEH
+3907 
-3915 LDSGLADT
+3915 
-3923 DLYTVQEDNGGTE
+3923 
-3936 QGEYTVTLKLKD
+3936 
-3948 AANYKWASGD
+3948 
-3958 EDGDGVLTLTYKIAK
+3958 
-3973 TQNEWTEEVSI
+3973 
-3984 EGWTYGESA
+3984 
-3993 NAPAFEAKFGGD
+3993 
-4005 MAVVEYKPA
+4005 
-4014 GAEDSA
+4014 
-4020 YTAEVPVNAGSY
+4020 
-4032 MVRVTIAETDEYAV
+4032 
-4046 LTGTAEFT
+4046 

-4062 SGVAFA
+4062 SGVTFE
-4068 DKSVSYSGEAQTME
+4068 DKTVSYSGEAQTIE

-4091 TVTYVYTKGGETVD
+4091 TVTYTYTKDGETVN
-4105 SAVEAGEYTVTAVFA
+4105 SAAEAGEYTVTAVFA
-4120 GDAAN
+4120 GDADN
-4125 YEPIPSMT
+4125 YEAIASMT
-4133 ATLIIEKEEE
+4133 ATLTVE
-4143 ALTTGEIVGISV
+4143 ASGTGITGGEIAGLAV
-4155 GGAACVGLGAAW
+4155 GGAACVGLGIALV
-4167 IVLLRKKRRIGR
+4167 VLRRKTRRLGR

>member
-41 SGEGST
+41 SGEGSS

-77 GDEETIIVGADMS
+77 GDEETIIVGADMT
-90 ANSEITV
+90 ADDLIGI
-97 PNGVSLTLT
+97 PDGVKITLT
-106 SSTNDEAD
+106 SPTNDAAD
-114 RKTILRASGYKG
+114 RRTIKRSDTYHEVC
-126 ILIRVGDLADG
+126 IRVGVDASGSELAT
-137 GELSVMILR
+137 LILR
-146 NIVFD
+146 DIVIE
-151 GNGNTNGGFV
+151 GNGETTQQF
-161 NDSLIRYSDNS
+161 DDLSFLWYTDQS
-172 YGEMYDGVYIQNNYL
+172 YGEMYDGVYLRYHDIKSG
-187 VANSRS
+187 SRG
-193 NPWETEQ
+193 
-200 AGAGIYLDAT
+200 GAIYLDAS
-210 QNYAAEFKMYGGYN
+210 QSAASKFVMYGGYI
-224 GGHRTRGGRNHGG
+224 GENHSNLRSGNCG
-237 AFAVDRYITQGNVN
+237 AVAILRYVAGEVSNPATFIV
-251 IENKAAVLTI
+251 E
-261 NGGSVSDN
+261 GGSVSDN
-269 YAETGNGAGISLTG
+269 NGHDGYGAGFSVTG
-283 KLIINGGLFSNNW
+283 KLIVNGGKFFNNV
-296 AGNDTVIYCNN
+296 AGYDTVMYSDLN
-307 IAEFT
+307 AEYE
-312 INGGEFCYNG
+312 INGGEFAYNEAKVSTSITALYGSMTIRNAVFHHNRASDVDVLFHTARHARSVEDSVLTIESAIIYDNYSTNPDNKYVGLFDGAAGGHIIINDCEVYNNDLG
-322 AGATAISA
+322 AGQLFLLRPWSTITNQPISL
-330 IYGVAEINGG
+330 EINGG
-340 KFYGNYANNVD
+340 EFYENTCTDA
-351 LLFHLSAWK
+351 LFHVRNRMDPGDDEGSKA
-360 RIGCTESRL
+360 S
-369 TINYA
+369 
-374 EFYDNYATG
+374 
-383 QSTTF
+383 S
-388 GLIDVGQDSYLT
+388 V
-400 IEDCLIYNN
+400 
-409 DCGYGQLFFLWDWAN
+409 
-424 EVGQTRVFELNGGR
+424 EVTVNGGTFR
-438 IYNNTARY
+438 DNTILGGNGGVIYLESGT
-446 GLINSSNS
+446 LTV
-454 RNGSQIY
+454 
-461 INGGEIYDNTVYGN
+461 NGGEFLDNELQSGN
-475 GGIIYNQNGKIVI
+475 GGGIYL
-488 TGGEIY
+488 
-494 NNKAQSGRETSDSNG
+494 SG
-509 GAIYASGGSTEVSG
+509 
-523 GEFIGN
+523 
-529 TAGANGGA
+529 
-537 VYIANGTFTMTGGTF
+537 GTFTMTGGTF

-648 KGSGYT
+648 EGSGGYT

-662 LYCDGGGDYTF
+662 LYCDGSDDYTF
-673 TVNKDLNQIVMGARS
+673 TVNKDLNQIEMGARS

-724 FTDPDD
+724 FTNPDD

-748 GGITVGGEK
+748 GGIMVDGEK
-757 VALAVIAPQ
+757 IALAVIAPQ
-766 GHAYTWV
+766 GHSYTWV
-773 NDGTDPH
+773 NDDTDPH

-792 WTDVVTQEEESCG
+792 WTDIVTQEEESCG
-805 SRLYL
+805 GRLYL

-835 YSLDEEGNEIF
+835 YSLDEDGNEIF

-865 GEARITLRFVTANA
+865 GEAKITLRFVTANA

-903 LTDSLSSA
+903 LTDSLSSSGA
-911 DARPVAT
+911 QPVVA

-982 TAEEPVWS
+982 TAEVPSWS
-990 ETPPR
+990 EVPPR
-995 LAAGTNVLQW
+995 LIAGTNILEW
-1005 RFTPTDESI
+1005 RFTPTDTSI

-1185 VRVTYGQLSQEVQ
+1185 VRVTYGQLSQEVR

-1289 QVRAVVDAVRA
+1289 EVRVVVDNVRPS
-1300 THISYEVKEGAHIF
+1300 HISYEVKEGEHIF
-1314 TSDTTPSAIK
+1314 TTDTTPTAIQ

-1461 VDAEAVYFDRIEVE
+1461 VNAEAVYFERIEVE

-1526 GSFEAGGQKFT
+1526 GSFEAGGQTFT
-1537 VHYTDDSDRATHTAT
+1537 VHYTDDSEKATHTAT

-1637 ATASGSV
+1637 AAASGSV

-1841 TVTVTL
+1841 TVTVNL
-1847 NNGGAKA
+1847 NNGGTKA

-1866 GGITGEKYLIRI
+1866 GGIAGETYLIRI

-1896 EPTELEVTFEQ
+1896 APTELDVTFEQ
-1907 GDLVVL
+1907 GDLVVF

-1971 AEVTDTITVH
+1971 TEVTDTITVH

-1992 ELSAEVPVVY
+1992 ELSAEVPVIY
-2002 ATAAHASD
+2002 ATAAHESD

-2056 VSYNTFET
+2056 VSHNTFET
-2064 TFTLNVLEA
+2064 TFTLNVLKA
-2073 EVTNIAAEWNETAVY
+2073 EVTNIAAEWNKTAVY
-2088 TNDTFDEV
+2088 TNDTLDEV

-2104 YYNDGTS
+2104 YYNDGSS
-2111 RDLESGEYAL
+2111 RDLASGEYAL
-2121 LESEG
+2121 RESAG

-2135 FTVQYSDGGVLR
+2135 FTVQYSDGGVLI
-2147 TCDVTVTVTVNLP
+2147 TCGVTVTVTVNLP

-2247 WKSGSQPTVY
+2247 WKSGSQPAVY

-2292 QNGTWG
+2292 QTGTWG

-2318 VTLTAYV
+2318 VTLTAYE
-2325 LATDGVEFDQD
+2325 LATDGVKFDQD
-2336 FVIYEGYAFDD
+2336 FVIYEGYTFDD

-2381 EDGAGRVTVNY
+2381 EDGGETVKVTY
-2392 TVDGS
+2392 EVDGS
-2397 PKSAEVTLALTEDKI
+2397 EKTAEVRLMLTEDAV

-2433 VTEQSRLVAVHAS
+2433 VTAQSRLVAVHAS

-2470 EVSVTARVYNAAGD
+2470 EVSVTAQVYNKAGD
-2484 MLLGTAQVTVTV
+2484 MYLGKAQVTVTV
-2496 TQVRVAEFDVM
+2496 TQVRLASFTVTGVAQD
-2507 ASARPGQTI
+2507 TL
-2516 WTSDTAEELFAKLS
+2516 WTTDTAEELFAKLR
-2530 LIVYNIYNNDGSAA
+2530 LFIENAKNNDGSIA
-2544 AAPSLTA
+2544 AAPALTA

-2603 TVIAGSQFD
+2603 TVIAGSGFD

-2650 ELTFACTLGEGG
+2650 ELTFTCTLGEGG

-2684 FTQGSAEFY
+2684 FTQGGAEFY

-2724 EEMITLPAGGL
+2724 EGMISLPAGGL

-2763 AKALESIR
+2763 AKALEGIT
-2771 AEWTGEETVYTSTQ
+2771 AVWTGEGTVYTSTQ

-2800 DGTTEETQDFEI
+2800 DGTTEEAQDFEI

-2821 NRIDVQYAPEEGE
+2821 NRIDVQYAPEGGE
-2834 ALTASFGLDVTEVKV
+2834 ALTASFELDVTGVKV

-2855 WTNGEQPEVYDT
+2855 WTDGEQPEVYDT

-2896 EGTLTAGQ
+2896 EGALTAGQ

-2973 NLSKGEYTL
+2973 NLAKGEYTL
-2982 AFTSGTA
+2982 AFTSGNA
-2989 FTEGTTSVT
+2989 FTEGTTGVT
-2998 ATYAGEDYVGAAAPS
+2998 ATYAGEDYAGAAAPS
-3013 SAFDVTVYGIAVS
+3013 SAFGVTVHAIEVS
-3026 SAEVTFGGVK
+3026 SAEVTFNGVK
-3036 VTSGDSLDTLK
+3036 VTSADSLETLK
-3047 EQLTAALSA
+3047 DKFTAALSA
-3056 EVSFNNGQQYAFTIT
+3056 QVSFNNGQQYAFTIT

-3118 EGVNESEL
+3118 EGVSEGEL
-3126 SGLTTEYTVSDADIS
+3126 ASLTQEYTVSDAD
-3141 LGALSRDGYTFGGWS
+3141 LELTAFSREGYTFGGWS
-3156 GTGVSENVF
+3156 GTGVSGNVF
-3165 DTATAQDVTIAASW
+3165 DTATAQDVTIAANW

-3207 EETDGLMYAY
+3207 EETDRLMYAY
-3217 QWYRGEELLSG
+3217 QWYKGGEPLDG

-3247 VVTVSGDDAQSVTAE
+3247 VVTVSGDDADNVTAE

-3268 INKATASA
+3268 INKATASV

-3293 DLTLTENWAWVNG
+3293 DLTLPENWAWANG
-3306 DTVPAVSDSGTTGYG
+3306 DTVPAVADSNTTGYA
-3321 VRIAVDDENYDWSSV
+3321 VKIAVDDENYDWSGV
-3336 VGYTDG
+3336 DGYADG
-3342 YYTATVTVTVNA
+3342 YYTAMVTVTVNA
-3354 KEITVAITPNGGTY
+3354 KEITVTITPNGGTY

-3379 PESLVGEDNPTV
+3379 PGALVGEDDLTV

-3403 TDVPENAGTYTV
+3403 TDVPTDAGTYTV

-3422 NYKLTGPVSAEFVIK
+3422 NYKLTGTVTAEFVIE
-3437 KASVIRPTEDA
+3437 KASVICPTEDA

-3458 QRTYMPE
+3458 QQTYMPE
-3465 GFDEEKMNISG
+3465 GFEEEEMNISG
-3476 NVQTDANEDGY
+3476 NVQTNANEDGY
-3487 TVTVSLKDAANYKW
+3487 TVTVSLKDADNYKW

-3512 KFVIRKAAPEYEKP
+3512 KFVIRKAAPDYEKP
-3526 EDLTATYGDTLASVT
+3526 GNLTATYGDVLANVD
-3541 LPEGWA
+3541 LPAGWS
-3547 WESEAGTFVG
+3547 WESEAGTLVG
-3557 NAGSNTFTATFTPD
+3557 NAGSNTVTATFTPD

-3586 QVAKATPNVTAEV
+3586 QVAKATPNVTATV
-3599 ETDGTVYTSDS
+3599 NTDGTVYTSDS
-3610 LYGIGLTANAGGV
+3610 LYGIELTANAGGV
-3623 AGEIA
+3623 AGKIA

-3651 DNYNTVAGSSTI
+3651 ANYNTVTGSSQI
-3663 IVTAVAETSIT
+3663 SVTAVGETGIS
-3674 VTKQPDKT
+3674 VTKQPTKT
-3682 DYTAFETFV
+3682 DYTALESFV
-3691 SDGMEVTLYY
+3691 SDGMEVTLHY

-3710 DYTLSIVGQ
+3710 NYTLSIAGQ

-3726 GADGNVTV
+3726 GTDGSVTV

-3740 HTAEV
+3740 HTDEV

-3758 AASGLV
+3758 AESGLV

-3786 TNAGSYEATVTLKDS
+3786 TSAGNYEATVALRDS
-3801 ENYAWSEAFDG
+3801 ENYVWSGVFNG
-3812 KVTWS
+3812 TISWS

-3846 TAGGEVTYLYT
+3846 SASGEVTYLYK
-3857 GDGYSSDKAPTDA
+3857 GDGYSSETAPTDA

-3883 NYKGGTA
+3883 NYNGGTA
-3890 ECTFT
+3890 ECSFT

-3907 DKTYTGEH
+3907 DKIYTGGR
-3915 LDSGLADT
+3915 LDSGLAET
-3923 DLYTVQEDNGGTE
+3923 DLYTVEEDNGGTE

-3958 EDGDGVLTLTYKIAK
+3958 KDGDGVLTLTYKIAK

-3993 NAPAFEAKFGGD
+3993 NAPAFGAMFGGD
-4005 MAVVEYKPA
+4005 TAVVEYKPA

-4032 MVRVTIAETDEYAV
+4032 VVRVTIAETDEYAV

-4062 SGVAFA
+4062 SGVTFE
-4068 DKSVSYSGEAQTME
+4068 DKTVSYSGEAQTIE

-4091 TVTYVYTKGGETVD
+4091 TVTYTYAKDGETVD
-4105 SAVEAGEYTVTAVFA
+4105 GAVEAGEYTVTAVFT

-4133 ATLIIEKEEE
+4133 ATLIIEKEEA

-4155 GGAACVGLGAAW
+4155 GGAVCVGLGAAW